1 MHTALGSFSAPTGE
15 WFASTFAAPTECQV
29 SGWQSIS
36 AGRHC
41 LIAAP
46 TGSGKTLAA
55 FLWAIDRVMSEPEPA
70 RAERTRVL
78 YLSPLRALAVDVDKN
93 LRAPLAGI
101 GLAAERL
108 GVDVHMP
115 TVGVRTGDTSAA
127 ERRRLVTRPPD
138 IAITTPESLYLML
151 TSQARETLRWVR
163 WVIVDEIHSVAAT
176 KRGTHLALSLERLCE
191 LTGEPPQRIGLSA
204 TQRPLSEVARFLG
217 GSDPDQPAS
226 RHVEITDAGMT
237 KQLDVEVIV
246 GVSDMGDLAA
256 ASAGAAPNGAVRV
269 DHDDDFAEPVAV
281 APSDTAPKLAVAPSD
296 TAETAAQADPAP
308 SPVAPS
314 DTAASQTHSNS
325 IWPAIHPRLLEL
337 VYAHRSTIIFTN
349 ARRLAERLAT
359 RLNELHL
366 EGLNRAAEAEGTSP
380 PEGVELVRAH
390 HGSLSR
396 EQRLGVEDDLKAG
409 RVRAIVATSSLE
421 LGIDMGAVDLVVQVA
436 SPPSVAAG
444 MQRIGRAGHQVG
456 EPSVGKI
463 FPRHRGDLVEAAV
476 VAQRMGTGEI
486 ESIRFPRQPLDV
498 LAQQVVAM
506 VAVDD
511 WSVPDL
517 LAVIRRSAPYE
528 QLSEEVFSSVLDL
541 LAGRY
546 PSEEFRELRP
556 RIVWDRTTGM
566 LRARQGAGRL
576 AVTNAGTIPDRGLYA
591 VFTTDGS
598 RVGELDE
605 EMVYEARV
613 GETFL
618 LGASTWRIAE
628 ITFDR
633 VVVTPA
639 PGEPGK
645 MPFWHG
651 DGPGRPLEL
660 GRAVGAFIRTIGDE
674 LPADLESHL
683 LQLDAEAERAAV
695 MARRGDVDP
704 AAKSSSETGSGAQ
717 PPRRAAQR
725 LSRTAKPGPER
736 PVSAANKSGKQQA
749 TQREG
754 STVSASSRAAEPT
767 ARLVEQ
773 LQRENCLDRSA
784 AVNVLRYL
792 DAQRAAT
799 GAVPDDRTI
808 VVERFRDEIGDWRI
822 CVLTPFGA
830 RVHAPWGIALQA
842 KLAEQAVGS
851 GDVNGMGGVELLWS
865 DDGIVLRLPDVWSP
879 DEPGSSGSAG
889 NGSAWDSPG
898 TTGAP
903 VLDATD
909 LALDPDEVRDA
920 IVSHLPSTAL
930 FASRFRE
937 VAGRALLLPRRRPG
951 ERVPLWQQRQ
961 RSAGLL
967 EVAAKYPS
975 FPMLLETSRECLQEV
990 FDVPALAEVL
1000 SDIRSRKIRM
1010 VTVDTD
1016 GASPMAQSLLFDW
1029 ISVFMYGGDAPL
1041 AERRAAA
1048 LALDRDLLADLLGAE
1063 ELRELLDA
1071 EVLATLELE
1080 LQRLADGRRARSP
1093 DELADVLN
1101 RVGDLTALE
1110 IAHRCVTEQPV
1121 SSTAEQAGEEAAQSG
1136 EPAVSEAPSSD
1147 ESPSGEGW
1155 LAELMTERRA
1165 VELRVAG
1172 ETRYVAVEDA
1182 ARYRDALGCALPVG
1196 LPAALT
1202 VDVLTPGADPLDE
1215 LVARFASTHVPFEA
1229 DAVAE
1234 RLGIAVVRVT
1244 AALNRLETAK
1254 RVTRGAFRP
1263 DGTSTEWC
1271 DTSVLRT
1278 VRRRS
1283 LARLRRE
1290 VEPVPPEAYARFLA
1304 AWHSIERPR
1313 RGADALAD
1321 AITQLAGAPVAAS
1334 ILETEV
1340 LPARVAR
1347 YSGADLDAL
1356 LASGE
1361 LVWIGAGSLGP
1372 NDGRIRLYW
1381 RDEIATLAP
1390 PTDVEPD
1397 DPVAAALLAHLS
1409 EHGAAFWPDLLAAAH
1424 KATAAGEEQSP
1435 ASDRSPSAD
1444 VPDATPQVGPGP
1456 SDHDPTPPD
1465 AAVGSSRSGGST
1477 VTSGDSSLPDV
1488 AADLTRSDGRPEA
1501 SAPTEPRQSA
1511 DLANL
1516 SERVLAALWDLVW
1529 AGLVTND
1536 TLAPLR
1542 ALGPRRS
1549 SRSKSS
1555 GAGRA
1560 AGARHGARRGR
1571 SGVLTR
1577 SGPARR
1583 PRPGRLRGG
1592 GPPSAAGRWS
1602 LTSLLREPA
1611 PSPTERA
1618 HGGAQALLERHG
1630 IVTRPGVLAEGHP
1643 GGFAAAYGILRALEE
1658 RGSVRRGHF
1667 VEGLGAAQF
1676 ATAAAVERLRDYREH
1691 SSPSHTDRHATPER
1705 PHDRSERS
1713 ADVVVLAAA
1722 DPAQPYG
1729 AALSWPP
1736 SDGRPSRT
1744 AGAHLVLADGTPLV
1758 ALDRG
1763 GRTLHTFEHA
1773 AADLRWIGALRQAL
1787 ADGRLAKVELARID
1801 AGPAAEHPIH
1811 DALIEHG
1818 FAPGYRGPT
1827 LRP

>member
-1 MHTALGSFSAPTGE
+1 MPGRMHPALGAFSAPTAE
-15 WFASTFAAPTECQV
+15 WFASTFAAPTQCQI
-29 SGWQSIS
+29 SGWEAIS
-36 AGRHC
+36 EGRHC

-55 FLWAIDRVMSEPEPA
+55 FLWAIDRVMGEPEPA

-101 GLAAERL
+101 ALAAERV
-108 GVDVHMP
+108 GTEVHAP

-217 GSDPDQPAS
+217 GSDPDQPAA

-246 GVSDMGDLAA
+246 GVPDMGDLAA
-256 ASAGAAPNGAVRV
+256 ASAGATPNGAVRV
-269 DHDDDFAEPVAV
+269 DHDDDFAPPLAV
-281 APSDTAPKLAVAPSD
+281 APSDPAPPLAVAPSD
-296 TAETAAQADPAP
+296 TQTQPAAPAP
-308 SPVAPS
+308 
-314 DTAASQTHSNS
+314 QTHSNS

-366 EGLNRAAEAEGTSP
+366 DGLNRAAEAEGTSP
-380 PEGVELVRAH
+380 PEGAELVRAH

-396 EQRLGVEDDLKAG
+396 EQRLVIEDDLKAG

-421 LGIDMGAVDLVVQVA
+421 LGIDMGAVDLVIQVA

-486 ESIRFPRQPLDV
+486 EAIRYPRQPLDV

-511 WSVPDL
+511 W
-517 LAVIRRSAPYE
+517 AVDDILRVVRRAAPYE

-618 LGASTWRIAE
+618 LGASTWRIVE

-660 GRAVGAFIRTIGDE
+660 GRAVGAFIRTVGDE

-683 LQLDAEAERAAV
+683 MQLDAEAERAAV

-704 AAKSSSETGSGAQ
+704 TT

-749 TQREG
+749 TQRED
-754 STVSASSRAAEPT
+754 SPVRASSRAAEPT

-822 CVLTPFGA
+822 CILTPFGA

-842 KLAEQAVGS
+842 KLAEQAVDSAGALA
-851 GDVNGMGGVELLWS
+851 DGMGGVELLWS

-879 DEPGSSGSAG
+879 DDHDGGAGAAG

-898 TTGAP
+898 AGGGP

-1080 LQRLADGRRARSP
+1080 LQRLADGRRARSA
-1093 DELADVLN
+1093 DELADVLS

-1110 IAHRCVTEQPV
+1110 VMHRCQPSPL
-1121 SSTAEQAGEEAAQSG
+1121 SSAVEQAPDEAARDG
-1136 EPAVSEAPSSD
+1136 ETATSDAPSSD
-1147 ESPSGEGW
+1147 GSPAGSARAPEPVLDVSSGGESAAAGAGNSLLAAASESSPGEGW
-1155 LAELMTERRA
+1155 LAELVAERRA

-1196 LPAALT
+1196 LPAVLT
-1202 VDVLTPGADPLDE
+1202 VDVLAPGTDPLDE

-1229 DAVAE
+1229 EAVAE
-1234 RLGIAVVRVT
+1234 RLGIAVVRVS

-1304 AWHSIERPR
+1304 AWHSIDRPR

-1334 ILETEV
+1334 ILETDV
-1340 LPARVAR
+1340 LPARVSR
-1347 YSGADLDAL
+1347 YSSADLDAL

-1390 PTDVEPD
+1390 PTDAEPD
-1397 DPVAAALLAHLS
+1397 NPVAAAVLAHLS
-1409 EHGAAFWPDLLAAAH
+1409 DHGAAFWPDLLSATHAATTDSGERGDGSESSAE
-1424 KATAAGEEQSP
+1424 TAN
-1435 ASDRSPSAD
+1435 SA
-1444 VPDATPQVGPGP
+1444 PVG
-1456 SDHDPTPPD
+1456 
-1465 AAVGSSRSGGST
+1465 R
-1477 VTSGDSSLPDV
+1477 
-1488 AADLTRSDGRPEA
+1488 A
-1501 SAPTEPRQSA
+1501 SARPA
-1511 DLANL
+1511 DLASL
-1516 SERVLAALWDLVW
+1516 SEQVLAALWDLVW

-1549 SRSKSS
+1549 GRTTSRSS

-1560 AGARHGARRGR
+1560 ASARQGARRGR

-1577 SGPARR
+1577 SGPRR
-1583 PRPGRLRGG
+1583 PRPGRLRSG

-1676 ATAAAVERLRDYREH
+1676 ATAAAVERLRDYRE
-1691 SSPSHTDRHATPER
+1691 SSD
-1705 PHDRSERS
+1705 
-1713 ADVVVLAAA
+1713 DVVVLGAA

-1729 AALSWPP
+1729 AALSWPS

-1744 AGAHLVLADGTPLV
+1744 AGAHVVLADGAPLV

-1773 AADLRWIGALRQAL
+1773 ADDLRWIGALRQAL

-1811 DALIEHG
+1811 DALIENG

-1827 LRP
+1827 LRI

>member
-1 MHTALGSFSAPTGE
+1 MHPALGSFTAPTAE

-29 SGWQSIS
+29 SGWESIS

-55 FLWAIDRVMSEPEPA
+55 FLWAIDRVMSEPESA

-101 GLAAERL
+101 SLAAERL

-191 LTGEPPQRIGLSA
+191 LTGEPSQRIGLSA

-217 GSDPDQPAS
+217 GTDPDQPAS

-246 GVSDMGDLAA
+246 GVSDMCDLAA

-269 DHDDDFAEPVAV
+269 DHDDDFAAPVAVAV
-281 APSDTAPKLAVAPSD
+281 APSDAVVP
-296 TAETAAQADPAP
+296 AAQADPAP
-308 SPVAPS
+308 NEAVPPETAPPETLTQP
-314 DTAASQTHSNS
+314 DARAPQTHSNS
-325 IWPAIHPRLLEL
+325 IWPAIHPRLLQL

-380 PEGVELVRAH
+380 PEGAELVRAH

-396 EQRLGVEDDLKAG
+396 EQRLGIEDDLKAG

-436 SPPSVAAG
+436 SPPSVATG

-486 ESIRFPRQPLDV
+486 ESIRYPRQPLDV

-517 LAVIRRSAPYE
+517 LAVIRRAAPYE

-660 GRAVGAFIRTIGDE
+660 GRAVGAFIRTIGDA

-683 LQLDAEAERAAV
+683 MQLDAEAERAAV
-695 MARRGDVDP
+695 MARRGDVDSASQP
-704 AAKSSSETGSGAQ
+704 SSEASDGVA
-717 PPRRAAQR
+717 PPRRA
-725 LSRTAKPGPER
+725 SK
-736 PVSAANKSGKQQA
+736 
-749 TQREG
+749 
-754 STVSASSRAAEPT
+754 AAEPT
-767 ARLVEQ
+767 AQLVEQ

-822 CVLTPFGA
+822 CILTPFGA

-842 KLAEQAVGS
+842 KLAEHAAGS

-865 DDGIVLRLPDVWSP
+865 DDGIVLRLPDVWLP
-879 DEPGSSGSAG
+879 DEPDSAAG

-898 TTGAP
+898 SSGAP

-1080 LQRLADGRRARSP
+1080 LQRLADGRRARSA
-1093 DELADVLN
+1093 DELADVLS
-1101 RVGDLTALE
+1101 RVGDLTAEELSY
-1110 IAHRCVTEQPV
+1110 RC
-1121 SSTAEQAGEEAAQSG
+1121 
-1136 EPAVSEAPSSD
+1136 EPGAP
-1147 ESPSGEGW
+1147 GEGW
-1155 LAELMTERRA
+1155 LAELLAERRA

-1202 VDVLTPGADPLDE
+1202 VDMLTPGTDPLDE

-1304 AWHSIERPR
+1304 AWHSIDRPR

-1334 ILETEV
+1334 ILETDV

-1347 YSGADLDAL
+1347 YSAADLDAL

-1372 NDGRIRLYW
+1372 NDGRVRLYW
-1381 RDEIATLAP
+1381 RDEIVTLAP
-1390 PTDVEPD
+1390 PTEPEPD
-1397 DPVAAALLAHLS
+1397 NPVSAALLAYLA
-1409 EHGAAFWPDLLAAAH
+1409 EYGAAFWPDLLSAAH
-1424 KATAAGEEQSP
+1424 AATADSGE
-1435 ASDRSPSAD
+1435 
-1444 VPDATPQVGPGP
+1444 
-1456 SDHDPTPPD
+1456 H
-1465 AAVGSSRSGGST
+1465 
-1477 VTSGDSSLPDV
+1477 GDS
-1488 AADLTRSDGRPEA
+1488 AARPAEPADGAPDGRVPA
-1501 SAPTEPRQSA
+1501 RKSAAPARPM

-1542 ALGPRRS
+1542 ALGPRRGG
-1549 SRSKSS
+1549 RSKFS

-1583 PRPGRLRGG
+1583 RPGRLRSG

-1618 HGGAQALLERHG
+1618 HGGAQALLERYG

-1676 ATAAAVERLRDYREH
+1676 ATAAAVERLRDYRE
-1691 SSPSHTDRHATPER
+1691 SSDE
-1705 PHDRSERS
+1705 
-1713 ADVVVLAAA
+1713 VVVLGAA

-1736 SDGRPSRT
+1736 SEGRPSRT
-1744 AGAHLVLADGTPLV
+1744 AGAHVVLADGAPLV

-1773 AADLRWIGALRQAL
+1773 ADDLRWIGALRQAL

-1811 DALIEHG
+1811 ELLLEDG
-1818 FAPGYRGPT
+1818 FTPGYRGPT

>member
-1 MHTALGSFSAPTGE
+1 MHPALGAFSAPTGE
-15 WFASTFAAPTECQV
+15 WFASTFAAPTQCQV
-29 SGWQSIS
+29 SGWEAIS
-36 AGRHC
+36 AGQHC

-101 GLAAERL
+101 ALAAERL
-108 GVDVHMP
+108 GAEMHPP

-217 GSDPDQPAS
+217 GSDPDQPAA

-256 ASAGAAPNGAVRV
+256 ASASAAPNGAVRV
-269 DHDDDFAEPVAV
+269 DHDDDFAAAPQAPTEAKSAETTPAETPTQPDTAV
-281 APSDTAPKLAVAPSD
+281 AP
-296 TAETAAQADPAP
+296 
-308 SPVAPS
+308 
-314 DTAASQTHSNS
+314 QTHSNS
-325 IWPAIHPRLLEL
+325 IWPAIHPRLLQL

-380 PEGVELVRAH
+380 PEGAELVRAH

-396 EQRLGVEDDLKAG
+396 EQRLGIEDDLKAG

-421 LGIDMGAVDLVVQVA
+421 LGIDMGAVDLVIQVA

-486 ESIRFPRQPLDV
+486 ESIRYPRQPLDV
-498 LAQQVVAM
+498 LAQQMVAM

-517 LAVIRRSAPYE
+517 LAVIRRAAPYE

-660 GRAVGAFIRTIGDE
+660 GRAVGAFIRTIGDK

-683 LQLDAEAERAAV
+683 MQLDAETERAAV
-695 MARRGDVDP
+695 AARRGDVDP
-704 AAKSSSETGSGAQ
+704 ASQPSSEKGGLAA
-717 PPRRAAQR
+717 PPRRA
-725 LSRTAKPGPER
+725 SK
-736 PVSAANKSGKQQA
+736 
-749 TQREG
+749 
-754 STVSASSRAAEPT
+754 AAEPT

-822 CVLTPFGA
+822 CILTPFGA

-842 KLAEQAVGS
+842 KLSEQAAGS
-851 GDVNGMGGVELLWS
+851 GAVNGMGGVELLWS

-879 DEPGSSGSAG
+879 DDQASA
-889 NGSAWDSPG
+889 GSAWDSPG
-898 TTGAP
+898 AGGAP

-909 LALDPDEVRDA
+909 LALDPDEVRGA

-1080 LQRLADGRRARSP
+1080 LQRLADGRRARSA
-1093 DELADVLN
+1093 DELADVLS
-1101 RVGDLTALE
+1101 RVGDLTAEE
-1110 IAHRCVTEQPV
+1110 ISYRCVTEQPV
-1121 SSTAEQAGEEAAQSG
+1121 SSPAEQARDEAVQAGES
-1136 EPAVSEAPSSD
+1136 AVSDAPSGD
-1147 ESPSGEGW
+1147 ESSADEGW
-1155 LAELMTERRA
+1155 LAELVAERRA
-1165 VELRVAG
+1165 VELRVAR

-1196 LPAALT
+1196 LPAVLT
-1202 VDVLTPGADPLDE
+1202 VDVLAPGTDPLDE

-1234 RLGIAVVRVT
+1234 RLGIPVVRVT

-1290 VEPVPPEAYARFLA
+1290 VEPVPPEAYARFLT
-1304 AWHSIERPR
+1304 AWHSIDRPR

-1334 ILETEV
+1334 ILETDV

-1347 YSGADLDAL
+1347 YSSADLDAL

-1390 PTDVEPD
+1390 PTDAEPD
-1397 DPVAAALLAHLS
+1397 NPVAAAVLAHLS
-1409 EHGAAFWPDLLAAAH
+1409 EHGAAFWPDLLSAAH
-1424 KATAAGEEQSP
+1424 AATALGEERTP
-1435 ASDRSPSAD
+1435 ASGQPHSAD
-1444 VPDATPQVGPGP
+1444 ESAANRQPAPD
-1456 SDHDPTPPD
+1456 SRDPAPPD
-1465 AAVGSSRSGGST
+1465 AALDPVGTGERSQAETSPDSR
-1477 VTSGDSSLPDV
+1477 
-1488 AADLTRSDGRPEA
+1488 RP
-1501 SAPTEPRQSA
+1501 A
-1511 DLANL
+1511 DLASL
-1516 SERVLAALWDLVW
+1516 SEQVLAALWDLVW

-1542 ALGPRRS
+1542 TFGPRRS
-1549 SRSKSS
+1549 RRSS
-1555 GAGRA
+1555 GRSPNAGRA

-1577 SGPARR
+1577 SGPRR
-1583 PRPGRLRGG
+1583 PRPGRLRSG

-1676 ATAAAVERLRDYREH
+1676 ATATAVERLRDYREG
-1691 SSPSHTDRHATPER
+1691 SD
-1705 PHDRSERS
+1705 
-1713 ADVVVLAAA
+1713 DVVVLGAA

-1744 AGAHLVLADGTPLV
+1744 AGAHVVLADGTPLI

-1773 AADLRWIGALRQAL
+1773 ADDLRWIGALRQAL

-1818 FAPGYRGPT
+1818 FTPGYRGPT
-1827 LRP
+1827 LHP

>member
-1 MHTALGSFSAPTGE
+1 MGE
-15 WFASTFAAPTECQV
+15 
-29 SGWQSIS
+29 
-36 AGRHC
+36 R
-41 LIAAP
+41 
-46 TGSGKTLAA
+46 
-55 FLWAIDRVMSEPEPA
+55 EPA

-101 GLAAERL
+101 SLAAERL

-217 GSDPDQPAS
+217 GSDPERPDS

-237 KQLDVEVIV
+237 KQLEVEVIV

-269 DHDDDFAEPVAV
+269 DHDDDYAPLPAV
-281 APSDTAPKLAVAPSD
+281 APSDTAPLPAVAPSD

-308 SPVAPS
+308 PPVAPS
-314 DTAASQTHSNS
+314 DPAAPQTHSNS

-380 PEGVELVRAH
+380 PEGAELVRAH

-396 EQRLGVEDDLKAG
+396 EQRLGIEDDLKAG

-528 QLSEEVFSSVLDL
+528 QLSEEVFSAVLDL

-683 LQLDAEAERAAV
+683 MQLDAEAERAAV

-704 AAKSSSETGSGAQ
+704 AGKSSSETGGEVA
-717 PPRRAAQR
+717 PPRRA
-725 LSRTAKPGPER
+725 SK
-736 PVSAANKSGKQQA
+736 
-749 TQREG
+749 
-754 STVSASSRAAEPT
+754 AAEPT
-767 ARLVEQ
+767 AQLVEQ

-822 CVLTPFGA
+822 CILTPFGA

-842 KLAEQAVGS
+842 KLAEQAAGS

-879 DEPGSSGSAG
+879 DGQDGSAG

-898 TTGAP
+898 TSGAP

-1080 LQRLADGRRARSP
+1080 LQRLADGRRARSA
-1093 DELADVLN
+1093 DELADVLS

-1121 SSTAEQAGEEAAQSG
+1121 SSTAEQAGEEAAQPG

-1147 ESPSGEGW
+1147 ESPAGEGW

-1278 VRRRS
+1278 ARRRS

-1304 AWHSIERPR
+1304 AWHSIDRPR
-1313 RGADALAD
+1313 RGTDALAD

-1334 ILETEV
+1334 ILETDV

-1347 YSGADLDAL
+1347 YSSADLDAL

-1372 NDGRIRLYW
+1372 NDGRVRLYW

-1397 DPVAAALLAHLS
+1397 NPVAAAVLAHLS
-1409 EHGAAFWPDLLAAAH
+1409 EHGAAFWPDLLSAAH
-1424 KATAAGEEQSP
+1424 AATAHSDGPGDSAAPP
-1435 ASDRSPSAD
+1435 AESAD
-1444 VPDATPQVGPGP
+1444 GAP
-1456 SDHDPTPPD
+1456 
-1465 AAVGSSRSGGST
+1465 
-1477 VTSGDSSLPDV
+1477 
-1488 AADLTRSDGRPEA
+1488 DGRALAQQSAA
-1501 SAPTEPRQSA
+1501 SARPA
-1511 DLANL
+1511 DLASL

-1549 SRSKSS
+1549 RKSTSRSS

-1583 PRPGRLRGG
+1583 RPGRLRSG

-1630 IVTRPGVLAEGHP
+1630 IVTRPGVLAEGHT

-1676 ATAAAVERLRDYREH
+1676 ATAAAVERLRDYRGQQ
-1691 SSPSHTDRHATPER
+1691 PLHTDRHATPEL

-1729 AALSWPP
+1729 AALGWPP

-1744 AGAHLVLADGTPLV
+1744 AGAHVVLADGTPLV

-1763 GRTLHTFEHA
+1763 GRTLHTFVHA
-1773 AADLRWIGALRQAL
+1773 ADDLRWIGALRQAL

-1818 FAPGYRGPT
+1818 FTPGYRGPT
-1827 LRP
+1827 LRT

>member
-1 MHTALGSFSAPTGE
+1 MHPALGSFSAPTSE
-15 WFASTFAAPTECQV
+15 WFGTTFAAPTQCQV
-29 SGWQSIS
+29 SGWETIS
-36 AGRHC
+36 EGQHC

-55 FLWAIDRVMSEPEPA
+55 FLWAIDRVMSEPVPP
-70 RAERTRVL
+70 RPERTRVL

-93 LRAPLAGI
+93 LRAPLQGI
-101 GLAAERL
+101 ALAAERF
-108 GVDVHMP
+108 GTDVHLP

-127 ERRRLVTRPPD
+127 ERRRLISRPPD

-191 LTGEPPQRIGLSA
+191 LTVEPPQRIGLSA

-217 GSDPDQPAS
+217 GNDPDRPAS
-226 RHVEITDAGMT
+226 RHVEITDAGMSS
-237 KQLDVEVIV
+237 QLDVEVIV

-256 ASAGAAPNGAVRV
+256 ASAAGAPNGNVRV
-269 DHDDDFAEPVAV
+269 DHDDDFAAPREV
-281 APSDTAPKLAVAPSD
+281 APSDTAPELAAAPSD
-296 TAETAAQADPAP
+296 TAPELAA
-308 SPVAPS
+308 APS
-314 DTAASQTHSNS
+314 DTAPELAAAPSDTAPTVPGSPAPQTHSNS

-349 ARRLAERLAT
+349 ARRLAERLAS

-366 EGLNRAAEAEGTSP
+366 DGLNRAAQAEGTSP
-380 PEGVELVRAH
+380 PEGEELVRAH

-396 EQRLGVEDDLKAG
+396 EQRLAIEDDLKSG

-421 LGIDMGAVDLVVQVA
+421 LGIDMGAVDLVIQVA

-444 MQRIGRAGHQVG
+444 LQRIGRAGHHVG
-456 EPSVGKI
+456 APSVGKI

-511 WSVPDL
+511 WSVNDL
-517 LAVIRRSAPYE
+517 LGVVRRAAPYE

-660 GRAVGAFIRTIGDE
+660 GRAVGAFIRTVGDQI
-674 LPADLESHL
+674 PADLESHL
-683 LQLDAEAERAAV
+683 MQLDAEAERAAIA
-695 MARRGDVDP
+695 ARRG
-704 AAKSSSETGSGAQ
+704 EGAS
-717 PPRRAAQR
+717 PRQTRGNGTR
-725 LSRTAKPGPER
+725 
-736 PVSAANKSGKQQA
+736 
-749 TQREG
+749 
-754 STVSASSRAAEPT
+754 SSRVAKAAEPT

-792 DAQRAAT
+792 DAQRSAT
-799 GAVPDDRTI
+799 GVLPDDRTI

-822 CVLTPFGA
+822 CILTPFGA

-842 KLAEQAVGS
+842 KFAVGS
-851 GDVNGMGGVELLWS
+851 DVNGSAELLWS

-879 DEPGSSGSAG
+879 DEWNDRGTLD
-889 NGSAWDSPG
+889 NGSAWSSPG
-898 TTGAP
+898 AGGAP

-1080 LQRLADGRRARSP
+1080 LQRLADGRRARDA
-1093 DELADVLN
+1093 DELADVLS
-1101 RVGDLTALE
+1101 RVGDLTATE
-1110 IAHRCVTEQPV
+1110 VAHRCESDPSSPPSAEAVQPMAPAGDQPGGQLPAGGDAAPALA
-1121 SSTAEQAGEEAAQSG
+1121 SAESLSG
-1136 EPAVSEAPSSD
+1136 ER
-1147 ESPSGEGW
+1147 W
-1155 LAELMTERRA
+1155 LAELLAERRA

-1202 VDVLTPGADPLDE
+1202 VDVLPPGTDPLDE
-1215 LVARFASTHVPFEA
+1215 LVARFAATHVPFETESA
-1229 DAVAE
+1229 AQ
-1234 RLGIAVVRVT
+1234 RLGIPLVRVT
-1244 AALNRLETAK
+1244 AALNRLEGAR

-1263 DGTSTEWC
+1263 DGTGTEWC
-1271 DTSVLRT
+1271 DMSVLRT

-1290 VEPVPPEAYARFLA
+1290 VEPVPPEAYARFLS
-1304 AWHSIERPR
+1304 AWHSIDRPR

-1334 ILETEV
+1334 ILEADV
-1340 LPARVAR
+1340 LPARLAR

-1381 RDEIATLAP
+1381 RDEIATLVP
-1390 PTDVEPD
+1390 PPDDEPD
-1397 DPVAAALLAHLS
+1397 DPVAAAVLTHLA
-1409 EHGAAFWPDLLAAAH
+1409 ERGAAFWTDLF
-1424 KATAAGEEQSP
+1424 
-1435 ASDRSPSAD
+1435 
-1444 VPDATPQVGPGP
+1444 
-1456 SDHDPTPPD
+1456 
-1465 AAVGSSRSGGST
+1465 AAVHAA
-1477 VTSGDSSLPDV
+1477 TSGDAP
-1488 AADLTRSDGRPEA
+1488 ADLSG
-1501 SAPTEPRQSA
+1501 
-1511 DLANL
+1511 L

-1536 TLAPLR
+1536 TFAPLR
-1542 ALGPRRS
+1542 ALGPRRG
-1549 SRSKSS
+1549 RAAKAKRP
-1555 GAGRA
+1555 GRRA
-1560 AGARHGARRGR
+1560 AGASRVR

-1577 SGPARR
+1577 SGPGHR
-1583 PRPGRLRGG
+1583 PRPGRLRAG

-1602 LTSLLREPA
+1602 LVSLLREPA

-1618 HGGAQALLERHG
+1618 HGAAQALLERHG

-1676 ATAAAVERLRDYREH
+1676 ATAAAVERLRDHREG
-1691 SSPSHTDRHATPER
+1691 SGDM
-1705 PHDRSERS
+1705 
-1713 ADVVVLAAA
+1713 VVLGAA

-1729 AALSWPP
+1729 AALGWP
-1736 SDGRPSRT
+1736 SSEGRPSRT
-1744 AGAHLVLADGTPLV
+1744 AGGHVVLSDGFPLV
-1758 ALDRG
+1758 MLDRG

-1773 AADLRWIGALRQAL
+1773 TTELRWIDALRDAL
-1787 ADGRLAKVELARID
+1787 ATGRLARVELSRID
-1801 AGPAAEHPIH
+1801 ATPAAEHPMH
-1811 DALIEHG
+1811 DTLIENG
-1818 FAPGYRGPT
+1818 FTPGYRGPT

>member
-1 MHTALGSFSAPTGE
+1 MVPSISDGEASARMHPALGVFSAPTAE
-15 WFASTFAAPTECQV
+15 WFASTFAAPTQCQV
-29 SGWQSIS
+29 SGWESIS

-55 FLWAIDRVMSEPEPA
+55 FLWAIDRVMCEPEPP
-70 RAERTRVL
+70 RSERTRVL

-101 GLAAERL
+101 ALAAERL
-108 GVDVHMP
+108 GAEVHLP

-138 IAITTPESLYLML
+138 ITITTPESLYLML

-163 WVIVDEIHSVAAT
+163 WVIVDEIHAVAAT

-191 LTGEPPQRIGLSA
+191 LTRDTVGAPQRIGLSA

-217 GSDPDQPAS
+217 GNDPCQPAS
-226 RHVEITDAGMT
+226 RHVEITDVGLT

-246 GVSDMGDLAA
+246 GVSDMGDLSA
-256 ASAGAAPNGAVRV
+256 ASAAGAPNGAARV
-269 DHDDDFAEPVAV
+269 DHDDDFA
-281 APSDTAPKLAVAPSD
+281 
-296 TAETAAQADPAP
+296 
-308 SPVAPS
+308 SP
-314 DTAASQTHSNS
+314 QTHSNS
-325 IWPAIHPRLLEL
+325 IWPAIHPRLLQL
-337 VYAHRSTIIFTN
+337 VSAHRSTIIFVN

-366 EGLNRAAEAEGTSP
+366 DGLNRAAEAEGTSP
-380 PEGVELVRAH
+380 PEGAELVRAH

-396 EQRLGVEDDLKAG
+396 EQRLAVEDDLKAG

-421 LGIDMGAVDLVVQVA
+421 LGIDMGAVDLVIQVA

-463 FPRHRGDLVEAAV
+463 LPRHRGDLVEAAV

-517 LAVIRRSAPYE
+517 LAVVRRAAPYE

-556 RIVWDRTTGM
+556 RIVWDRASGM

-660 GRAVGAFIRTIGDE
+660 GRAVGAFIRTVGDE

-683 LQLDAEAERAAV
+683 MQLDA
-695 MARRGDVDP
+695 
-704 AAKSSSETGSGAQ
+704 K
-717 PPRRAAQR
+717 AAQ
-725 LSRTAKPGPER
+725 
-736 PVSAANKSGKQQA
+736 
-749 TQREG
+749 
-754 STVSASSRAAEPT
+754 PT

-773 LQRENCLDRSA
+773 LQRKNCLDRTA

-799 GAVPDDRTI
+799 GALPDDRTI

-822 CVLTPFGA
+822 CILTPFGA

-842 KLAEQAVGS
+842 KLAERAIGGNGS
-851 GDVNGMGGVELLWS
+851 ALGEGASGMGGVELLWS

-879 DEPGSSGSAG
+879 DDWDGQGEAGSGSPWGTPGGGAAGSSSA
-889 NGSAWDSPG
+889 A
-898 TTGAP
+898 

-909 LALDPDEVRDA
+909 LALDPDEVREA

-1010 VTVDTD
+1010 VTVDSD

-1029 ISVFMYGGDAPL
+1029 IAVFMYGGDAPL

-1048 LALDRDLLADLLGAE
+1048 LALDRELLADLLGAE

-1071 EVLATLELE
+1071 EVLAELELE

-1093 DELADVLN
+1093 DELADVLA
-1101 RVGDLTALE
+1101 RVGDLTAEELSY
-1110 IAHRCVTEQPV
+1110 RCEPSDAAPSPHERDAPGPADLDDVAASQAE
-1121 SSTAEQAGEEAAQSG
+1121 TASG
-1136 EPAVSEAPSSD
+1136 ER
-1147 ESPSGEGW
+1147 W
-1155 LAELMTERRA
+1155 LGDLLDERRA
-1165 VELRVAG
+1165 VELRLAG

-1196 LPAALT
+1196 LPAAFMN
-1202 VDVLTPGADPLDE
+1202 DVLTEGADPLDE
-1215 LVARFASTHVPFEA
+1215 LVARFAATHVPFETE
-1229 DAVAE
+1229 AVAQ
-1234 RLGIAVVRVT
+1234 RFGIPPVRVA
-1244 AALNRLETAK
+1244 AALGRLEAAK

-1263 DGTSTEWC
+1263 DGTGTEWC
-1271 DTSVLRT
+1271 DVGVLRA

-1290 VEPVPPEAYARFLA
+1290 VEPVVPEAYARFLC
-1304 AWHSIERPR
+1304 AWHSIDRPR

-1334 ILETEV
+1334 ILEADVFPT
-1340 LPARVAR
+1340 RVAR
-1347 YSGADLDAL
+1347 YSSADLDAL
-1356 LASGE
+1356 LSSGE

-1381 RDEIATLAP
+1381 RDELATLAP
-1390 PTDVEPD
+1390 SLETAPRPTAALPPAADEESAPNAAARD
-1397 DPVAAALLAHLS
+1397 SADTPPADAWGRTDPVEQALLEHLADN
-1409 EHGAAFWPDLLAAAH
+1409 GAAFWPDLLSAAA
-1424 KATAAGEEQSP
+1424 AALARPGAGPEAAGG
-1435 ASDRSPSAD
+1435 ASCVDAD
-1444 VPDATPQVGPGP
+1444 QLV
-1456 SDHDPTPPD
+1456 
-1465 AAVGSSRSGGST
+1465 
-1477 VTSGDSSLPDV
+1477 
-1488 AADLTRSDGRPEA
+1488 A
-1501 SAPTEPRQSA
+1501 SAATSTEFST
-1511 DLANL
+1511 
-1516 SERVLAALWDLVW
+1516 RVLAALWDLVW

-1542 ALGPRRS
+1542 ALGPRRKAQRARGAAG
-1549 SRSKSS
+1549 RSP
-1555 GAGRA
+1555 GAGRTA
-1560 AGARHGARRGR
+1560 VSGRPGARRGR
-1571 SGVLTR
+1571 TGVLTR
-1577 SGPARR
+1577 SAPGRR
-1583 PRPGRLRGG
+1583 PRPGRLRAG

-1602 LTSLLREPA
+1602 LTSLLREPS
-1611 PSPTERA
+1611 PSPAERA
-1618 HGGAQALLERHG
+1618 HGAAQALLERHG
-1630 IVTRPGVLAEGHP
+1630 IVTRTGVLAEGHP

-1667 VEGLGAAQF
+1667 IEGLGAAQF
-1676 ATAAAVERLRDYREH
+1676 ATAAAVERLRDHREG
-1691 SSPSHTDRHATPER
+1691 SG
-1705 PHDRSERS
+1705 
-1713 ADVVVLAAA
+1713 DVVMLGTA

-1729 AALSWPP
+1729 AALRWPP

-1744 AGAHLVLADGTPLV
+1744 AGSHLVLADGVPLV
-1758 ALDRG
+1758 MLDRG

-1773 AADLRWIGALRQAL
+1773 PDDLRWIDALRGGL
-1787 ADGRLAKVELARID
+1787 AAGRLAKVELGRID
-1801 AGPAAEHPIH
+1801 AGPAAEHPLH
-1811 DALIEHG
+1811 DLLIENG

>member
-1 MHTALGSFSAPTGE
+1 MHPALGSFTAPTAE
-15 WFASTFAAPTECQV
+15 WFASTFAAPTECQI

-101 GLAAERL
+101 SLAAERL

-191 LTGEPPQRIGLSA
+191 LTDEPSQRIGLSA

-217 GSDPDQPAS
+217 GTDPDQPAS

-269 DHDDDFAEPVAV
+269 DHDDDYA
-281 APSDTAPKLAVAPSD
+281 APPLAVAPSD
-296 TAETAAQADPAP
+296 TASPAA
-308 SPVAPS
+308 APS
-314 DTAASQTHSNS
+314 DTASPQTHSNS

-380 PEGVELVRAH
+380 PEGAELVRAH

-396 EQRLGVEDDLKAG
+396 EQRLGIEDDLKAG

-456 EPSVGKI
+456 EASVGKI

-517 LAVIRRSAPYE
+517 LAVVRRAAPYE

-660 GRAVGAFIRTIGDE
+660 GRAVGAFIRTIGDA
-674 LPADLESHL
+674 LPTDLESHL
-683 LQLDAEAERAAV
+683 MQLDAEAERAAV
-695 MARRGDVDP
+695 MARRGDVDSASQP
-704 AAKSSSETGSGAQ
+704 SSETAGGAA
-717 PPRRAAQR
+717 PPRRA
-725 LSRTAKPGPER
+725 SK
-736 PVSAANKSGKQQA
+736 
-749 TQREG
+749 
-754 STVSASSRAAEPT
+754 AAEPT

-822 CVLTPFGA
+822 CILTPFGA

-842 KLAEQAVGS
+842 KLAEQAAGS

-879 DEPGSSGSAG
+879 DDQAP

-898 TTGAP
+898 TSGAP

-1080 LQRLADGRRARSP
+1080 LQRLADGRRARSA
-1093 DELADVLN
+1093 DELADVLS

-1110 IAHRCVTEQPV
+1110 VMHRCQPSPL
-1121 SSTAEQAGEEAAQSG
+1121 SSAAEQAPDEAAQAG
-1136 EPAVSEAPSSD
+1136 EPAALDAPSSD
-1147 ESPSGEGW
+1147 ESAAGEGW
-1155 LAELMTERRA
+1155 LAELVAERRA

-1202 VDVLTPGADPLDE
+1202 VDVLTPGTDPLDE

-1234 RLGIAVVRVT
+1234 RLGIAIVRVT

-1304 AWHSIERPR
+1304 AWHSIDRPR

-1334 ILETEV
+1334 ILETDV

-1347 YSGADLDAL
+1347 YSNADLDAL

-1397 DPVAAALLAHLS
+1397 NPVAAAVLAHLA
-1409 EHGAAFWPDLLAAAH
+1409 EHGAAFWPDLLSAAH
-1424 KATAAGEEQSP
+1424 TATADSGEQGDSAAPLAE
-1435 ASDRSPSAD
+1435 SAD
-1444 VPDATPQVGPGP
+1444 G
-1456 SDHDPTPPD
+1456 
-1465 AAVGSSRSGGST
+1465 AV
-1477 VTSGDSSLPDV
+1477 
-1488 AADLTRSDGRPEA
+1488 DGRAPARKSAA
-1501 SAPTEPRQSA
+1501 SARPT

-1549 SRSKSS
+1549 GRSKSSARSS

-1560 AGARHGARRGR
+1560 AGARQGARRGR

-1583 PRPGRLRGG
+1583 PRPGRLRSG

-1676 ATAAAVERLRDYREH
+1676 ATAAAVERLRDYRE
-1691 SSPSHTDRHATPER
+1691 SS
-1705 PHDRSERS
+1705 SE
-1713 ADVVVLAAA
+1713 VVVLGAA

-1736 SDGRPSRT
+1736 SEGRPSRT
-1744 AGAHLVLADGTPLV
+1744 AGAHVVLADGAPLV
-1758 ALDRG
+1758 AMDRG

-1773 AADLRWIGALRQAL
+1773 ADDLRWIDALRQAL

-1818 FAPGYRGPT
+1818 FTPGYRGPT

>member
-1 MHTALGSFSAPTGE
+1 MHPALGAFSAPTGE
-15 WFASTFAAPTECQV
+15 WFASTFAAPTECQA

-36 AGRHC
+36 AGQHC

-55 FLWAIDRVMSEPEPA
+55 FLWAIDRVMSEPEPP

-101 GLAAERL
+101 SLAAERL

-191 LTGEPPQRIGLSA
+191 LTAEPPQRIGLSA

-217 GSDPDQPAS
+217 GSDPEQATS

-269 DHDDDFAEPVAV
+269 DHDDDYAPPLAV
-281 APSDTAPKLAVAPSD
+281 VPSDTAPPPSD
-296 TAETAAQADPAP
+296 TAPPPDVPMAAVSSETPAQPDPAA
-308 SPVAPS
+308 AP
-314 DTAASQTHSNS
+314 QTHSNS

-337 VYAHRSTIIFTN
+337 AYAHRSTIIFTN

-366 EGLNRAAEAEGTSP
+366 DGLNRAAEAEGTSP
-380 PEGVELVRAH
+380 PEGAELVRAH

-396 EQRLGVEDDLKAG
+396 EQRLGIEDDLKAG

-517 LAVIRRSAPYE
+517 LAVIRRAAPYE
-528 QLSEEVFSSVLDL
+528 QLSEEVFGSVLDL

-683 LQLDAEAERAAV
+683 MQLDAEAERAAV
-695 MARRGDVDP
+695 AARRGDVPTPDP
-704 AAKSSSETGSGAQ
+704 S
-717 PPRRAAQR
+717 PPRRA
-725 LSRTAKPGPER
+725 SK
-736 PVSAANKSGKQQA
+736 
-749 TQREG
+749 
-754 STVSASSRAAEPT
+754 AAEPT

-822 CVLTPFGA
+822 CILTPFGA

-842 KLAEQAVGS
+842 KLAEQSAGNGGVLA
-851 GDVNGMGGVELLWS
+851 DGMGGVELLWS

-879 DEPGSSGSAG
+879 DDQAL

-898 TTGAP
+898 AGGAP

-920 IVSHLPSTAL
+920 IVGHLPSTAL

-1080 LQRLADGRRARSP
+1080 LQRMADGRRARSA
-1093 DELADVLN
+1093 DELADVLS
-1101 RVGDLTALE
+1101 RVGDLTAEE
-1110 IAHRCVTEQPV
+1110 ISYRCESGPPV
-1121 SSTAEQAGEEAAQSG
+1121 SS
-1136 EPAVSEAPSSD
+1136 
-1147 ESPSGEGW
+1147 SGEGW
-1155 LAELMTERRA
+1155 LAELLAERRA

-1202 VDVLTPGADPLDE
+1202 VDVLRPGTDPLDE

-1229 DAVAE
+1229 DAVAS
-1234 RLGIAVVRVT
+1234 RLGIAKVRVT
-1244 AALNRLETAK
+1244 AALNRLDAAK

-1304 AWHSIERPR
+1304 AWHSIDRPR

-1334 ILETEV
+1334 ILEADV

-1390 PTDVEPD
+1390 TPD
-1397 DPVAAALLAHLS
+1397 DEPGNPVAAALLAHLA
-1409 EHGAAFWPDLLAAAH
+1409 EQGAAFWPDLLSAAH
-1424 KATAAGEEQSP
+1424 AATARDGGEDGSFGP
-1435 ASDRSPSAD
+1435 PSGSD
-1444 VPDATPQVGPGP
+1444 GG
-1456 SDHDPTPPD
+1456 PPD
-1465 AAVGSSRSGGST
+1465 GTQASRAPAGS
-1477 VTSGDSSLPDV
+1477 
-1488 AADLTRSDGRPEA
+1488 GRP
-1501 SAPTEPRQSA
+1501 A
-1511 DLANL
+1511 DLASL
-1516 SERVLAALWDLVW
+1516 SEQVLTALWDLVW

-1549 SRSKSS
+1549 GKSTGRSS
-1555 GAGRA
+1555 GVGRA

-1583 PRPGRLRGG
+1583 RPGRLRSG

-1602 LTSLLREPA
+1602 LTSLLREPS

-1676 ATAAAVERLRDYREH
+1676 ATAAAVERLRDYREQ
-1691 SSPSHTDRHATPER
+1691 STPYTDRPVELER
-1705 PHDRSERS
+1705 PHDDRQGST
-1713 ADVVVLAAA
+1713 DVVVLAAA

-1729 AALSWPP
+1729 AALGWPS
-1736 SDGRPSRT
+1736 SDGRPSRA
-1744 AGAHLVLADGTPLV
+1744 AGAHVVLADGTPLV

-1773 AADLRWIGALRQAL
+1773 ADDLRWINALRQAL
-1787 ADGRLAKVELARID
+1787 ADGRIAKVELARID

-1811 DALIEHG
+1811 DLLLEHG

-1827 LRP
+1827 LRT

>member
-1 MHTALGSFSAPTGE
+1 MAASAAEGDIAGRLHPALGSFSAPTGA

-36 AGRHC
+36 EGRHC

-55 FLWAIDRVMSEPEPA
+55 FLWAIDRIMSEPEPT

-101 GLAAERL
+101 SLAAERL

-115 TVGVRTGDTSAA
+115 TVGVRTGDTGAA

-176 KRGTHLALSLERLCE
+176 KRGTHLVLSLERLCE

-217 GSDPDQPAS
+217 GTDPEQPAS

-256 ASAGAAPNGAVRV
+256 ASVGAAPNGAVRV
-269 DHDDDFAEPVAV
+269 DHDDDFAAPVAV
-281 APSDTAPKLAVAPSD
+281 APSDTVVP
-296 TAETAAQADPAP
+296 AAQADPAP
-308 SPVAPS
+308 NEAVPPQTAPPETLTQP
-314 DTAASQTHSNS
+314 DATAPQTHSNS

-380 PEGVELVRAH
+380 PEGAELVRAH

-396 EQRLGVEDDLKAG
+396 EQRLGIEDDLKAG

-436 SPPSVAAG
+436 SPPSAAAG

-486 ESIRFPRQPLDV
+486 ESIRYPRQPLDV

-517 LAVIRRSAPYE
+517 LAVIRRAAPYE

-591 VFTTDGS
+591 VFTADGS

-660 GRAVGAFIRTIGDE
+660 GRAVGAFIRTIGDA

-683 LQLDAEAERAAV
+683 MQLDAEAERIAV
-695 MARRGDVDP
+695 MARRGYVEST
-704 AAKSSSETGSGAQ
+704 SS
-717 PPRRAAQR
+717 PRRAGES
-725 LSRTAKPGPER
+725 LSPTATPGSER
-736 PVSAANKSGKQQA
+736 PASQSSRGTEKTGGKQQE

-754 STVSASSRAAEPT
+754 ASVRASSKAAAPT

-822 CVLTPFGA
+822 CILTPFGA

-842 KLAEQAVGS
+842 KFAEHAAGS
-851 GDVNGMGGVELLWS
+851 GEVNGMGGVELLWS

-879 DEPGSSGSAG
+879 DDDGAGAAG

-898 TTGAP
+898 TSDAP
-903 VLDATD
+903 MLDATD

-1080 LQRLADGRRARSP
+1080 LQRLADGRRARSA
-1093 DELADVLN
+1093 DELADVLS
-1101 RVGDLTALE
+1101 RVGDLTAEELSY
-1110 IAHRCVTEQPV
+1110 RC
-1121 SSTAEQAGEEAAQSG
+1121 
-1136 EPAVSEAPSSD
+1136 EPSAP
-1147 ESPSGEGW
+1147 GEGW
-1155 LAELMTERRA
+1155 LAELVAERRA

-1202 VDVLTPGADPLDE
+1202 VDMLTPGTDPLDE

-1234 RLGIAVVRVT
+1234 RLGIAEVRVT

-1290 VEPVPPEAYARFLA
+1290 VEPVPPEAYARFLS
-1304 AWHSIERPR
+1304 AWHSIDRPR

-1334 ILETEV
+1334 ILETDV

-1347 YSGADLDAL
+1347 YSSADLDAL

-1390 PTDVEPD
+1390 PTEPEPD
-1397 DPVAAALLAHLS
+1397 NPVSAALLAHLA
-1409 EHGAAFWPDLLAAAH
+1409 EYGAAFWPDLLSAAH
-1424 KATAAGEEQSP
+1424 AATA
-1435 ASDRSPSAD
+1435 D
-1444 VPDATPQVGPGP
+1444 
-1456 SDHDPTPPD
+1456 
-1465 AAVGSSRSGGST
+1465 SREH
-1477 VTSGDSSLPDV
+1477 GDS
-1488 AADLTRSDGRPEA
+1488 AARPAEPADGAPDGRVPARKPAA
-1501 SAPTEPRQSA
+1501 SARPT

-1536 TLAPLR
+1536 TLVPLR
-1542 ALGPRRS
+1542 ALGLRRGG
-1549 SRSKSS
+1549 RSKSS

-1560 AGARHGARRGR
+1560 TGARHGARRGR

-1577 SGPARR
+1577 SGPRR
-1583 PRPGRLRGG
+1583 PRLGRLRSG

-1602 LTSLLREPA
+1602 LTSLLREPV
-1611 PSPTERA
+1611 PSATERA

-1667 VEGLGAAQF
+1667 VEGLGGAQF
-1676 ATAAAVERLRDYREH
+1676 ATAAAVERLRDYRQH
-1691 SSPSHTDRHATPER
+1691 STPLYTDRPATPER
-1705 PHDRSERS
+1705 PNDRSQT
-1713 ADVVVLAAA
+1713 DVVVLAAA

-1729 AALSWPP
+1729 AALSW
-1736 SDGRPSRT
+1736 SASEGRPSRT
-1744 AGAHLVLADGTPLV
+1744 AGAHVVLADGAPLV

-1773 AADLRWIGALRQAL
+1773 ADDLRWIGALRQAL
-1787 ADGRLAKVELARID
+1787 ADGRLAKVELSRID

-1811 DALIEHG
+1811 DILLEHG
-1818 FAPGYRGPT
+1818 FTPGYRGPT

>member
-1 MHTALGSFSAPTGE
+1 MHPALGAFSAPTAG
-15 WFASTFAAPTECQV
+15 WFASTFAAPTQCQIA
-29 SGWQSIS
+29 GWEAIS

-55 FLWAIDRVMSEPEPA
+55 FLWAIDRVMSEPEPPQ
-70 RAERTRVL
+70 RERTRVL

-101 GLAAERL
+101 SLAAERL
-108 GVDVHMP
+108 GIDVHVP

-191 LTGEPPQRIGLSA
+191 LTGQSPQRIGLSA

-217 GSDPDQPAS
+217 GNDPDKPAS

-256 ASAGAAPNGAVRV
+256 ASARAEPNGGVRV
-269 DHDDDFAEPVAV
+269 DHDDDFA
-281 APSDTAPKLAVAPSD
+281 APSLAPPAAEPTATGAPSQTGASD
-296 TAETAAQADPAP
+296 AAVPADAGPSDPAP
-308 SPVAPS
+308 APE
-314 DTAASQTHSNS
+314 THSNS
-325 IWPAIHPRLLEL
+325 IWPAIHPRLLAL
-337 VYAHRSTIIFTN
+337 IYAHRSTIIFTN

-366 EGLNRAAEAEGTSP
+366 DGLNRAAEAEGTSP
-380 PEGVELVRAH
+380 PEGAELVRAH

-396 EQRLGVEDDLKAG
+396 EQRLTIEDDLKSG

-421 LGIDMGAVDLVVQVA
+421 LGIDMGAVDLVIQVA

-486 ESIRFPRQPLDV
+486 EAIHFPRQPLDV

-511 WSVPDL
+511 WSVEDL
-517 LAVIRRSAPYE
+517 LAVIRRAAPYE
-528 QLSEEVFSSVLDL
+528 QLSEEVFESVLDL

-660 GRAVGAFIRTIGDE
+660 GRAVGAFIRTVGDE

-683 LQLDAEAERAAV
+683 MQLDAEAERAAV
-695 MARRGDVDP
+695 AARRGDEAPARQNDGNGAP
-704 AAKSSSETGSGAQ
+704 STRAAK
-717 PPRRAAQR
+717 
-725 LSRTAKPGPER
+725 
-736 PVSAANKSGKQQA
+736 
-749 TQREG
+749 
-754 STVSASSRAAEPT
+754 AAEPT
-767 ARLVEQ
+767 ARLVER
-773 LQRENCLDRSA
+773 LQRENCLDRAA

-792 DAQRAAT
+792 EAQRIAT
-799 GAVPDDRTI
+799 GVIPDDRTI

-822 CVLTPFGA
+822 CILTPFGA
-830 RVHAPWGIALQA
+830 RVHAPWGIALQS
-842 KLAEQAVGS
+842 KLAERAAEGGGAVA
-851 GDVNGMGGVELLWS
+851 DGMGGVELLWS
-865 DDGIVLRLPDVWSP
+865 DDGIVLRLPDVWLP
-879 DEPGSSGSAG
+879 DGAG
-889 NGSAWDSPG
+889 GAGAAPNGSAWDPPG
-898 TTGAP
+898 GGGAP

-909 LALDPDEVRDA
+909 LALDPDEVREA

-1000 SDIRSRKIRM
+1000 TDIRSRKIRM

-1029 ISVFMYGGDAPL
+1029 IAVFMYGGDAPL

-1048 LALDRDLLADLLGAE
+1048 LALDRDLLSDLLGAE

-1071 EVLATLELE
+1071 EVLAELELE
-1080 LQRLADGRRARSP
+1080 LQRLADGRRARSA
-1093 DELADVLN
+1093 DELADVLA
-1101 RVGDLTALE
+1101 RVGELTAEELSY
-1110 IAHRCVTEQPV
+1110 RCEPEP
-1121 SSTAEQAGEEAAQSG
+1121 SAG
-1136 EPAVSEAPSSD
+1136 D
-1147 ESPSGEGW
+1147 GW
-1155 LAELMTERRA
+1155 LAELLSERRV

-1172 ETRYVAVEDA
+1172 ETRFVAVEDA

-1202 VDVLTPGADPLDE
+1202 VDVLTPGTDPLDE
-1215 LVARFASTHVPFEA
+1215 LVARFAATHIPFEA
-1229 DAVAE
+1229 EAAAL
-1234 RLGIAVVRVT
+1234 RWGIPAVRVT
-1244 AALNRLETAK
+1244 AALSRLETAR

-1271 DTSVLRT
+1271 DTGVLRT

-1290 VEPVPPEAYARFLA
+1290 VEPVEPPAYARFLA
-1304 AWHSIERPR
+1304 AWHSIDRPR

-1334 ILETEV
+1334 ILETDV
-1340 LPARVAR
+1340 LPARLVH
-1347 YSGADLDAL
+1347 YSGADLDGL

-1372 NDGRIRLYW
+1372 NDGRVRLYW
-1381 RDEIATLAP
+1381 RDEVATLAP
-1390 PTDVEPD
+1390 PPDDEPD
-1397 DPVAAALLAHLS
+1397 DPVSAAVLAHLS
-1409 EHGAAFWPDLLAAAH
+1409 EHGAAFWPDLLAAVH
-1424 KATAAGEEQSP
+1424 
-1435 ASDRSPSAD
+1435 
-1444 VPDATPQVGPGP
+1444 
-1456 SDHDPTPPD
+1456 
-1465 AAVGSSRSGGST
+1465 AAVSGEQPADISS
-1477 VTSGDSSLPDV
+1477 
-1488 AADLTRSDGRPEA
+1488 
-1501 SAPTEPRQSA
+1501 
-1511 DLANL
+1511 L

-1542 ALGPRRS
+1542 ALGPRRGAQR
-1549 SRSKSS
+1549 SRSAARRSS
-1555 GAGRA
+1555 GSGRP
-1560 AGARHGARRGR
+1560 GVRRGR

-1577 SGPARR
+1577 SGPAR
-1583 PRPGRLRGG
+1583 PRPGRLRTG

-1618 HGGAQALLERHG
+1618 HGAAQALLERHG

-1667 VEGLGAAQF
+1667 TEGLGAAQF
-1676 ATAAAVERLRDYREH
+1676 ATAAAVERLRDYREG
-1691 SSPSHTDRHATPER
+1691 SG
-1705 PHDRSERS
+1705 
-1713 ADVVVLAAA
+1713 DVVLLAAA

-1729 AALSWPP
+1729 AALAWPP

-1744 AGAHLVLADGTPLV
+1744 AGGHVVLADGTPLV
-1758 ALDRG
+1758 MLDRG

-1773 AADLRWIGALRQAL
+1773 AADLRWIDALRDGL
-1787 ADGRLAKVELARID
+1787 AAGRLAKVELGRID
-1801 AGPAAEHPIH
+1801 GTDAAEHPIH
-1811 DALIEHG
+1811 DLLTENG
-1818 FAPGYRGPT
+1818 FTPGYRGPT
-1827 LRP
+1827 LRS

>member
-1 MHTALGSFSAPTGE
+1 M
-15 WFASTFAAPTECQV
+15 
-29 SGWQSIS
+29 
-36 AGRHC
+36 
-41 LIAAP
+41 
-46 TGSGKTLAA
+46 
-55 FLWAIDRVMSEPEPA
+55 
-70 RAERTRVL
+70 
-78 YLSPLRALAVDVDKN
+78 DKN

-101 GLAAERL
+101 GIAAERL
-108 GVDVHMP
+108 GTAVHLP

-191 LTGEPPQRIGLSA
+191 LTATKGGSPQRIGLSA

-217 GSDPDQPAS
+217 GNCPDQPSS

-256 ASAGAAPNGAVRV
+256 ASAGAAPNSTVGV
-269 DHDDDFAEPVAV
+269 DHDDDFALESPPSALRDET
-281 APSDTAPKLAVAPSD
+281 ASSDTAPSDAAPLQ
-296 TAETAAQADPAP
+296 TAPAP
-308 SPVAPS
+308 E
-314 DTAASQTHSNS
+314 THSNS

-349 ARRLAERLAT
+349 ARRLAERLAS

-366 EGLNRAAEAEGTSP
+366 DGLNRAAEAEGTSP
-380 PEGVELVRAH
+380 PEGAELVRAH

-396 EQRLGVEDDLKAG
+396 EQRLGIEDDLKAG

-421 LGIDMGAVDLVVQVA
+421 LGIDMGAVDLVIQVA

-486 ESIRFPRQPLDV
+486 EQIRYPRQPLDV

-511 WSVPDL
+511 WSVPDM
-517 LAVIRRSAPYE
+517 LAVLRRAAPYE

-660 GRAVGAFIRTIGDE
+660 GRAVGAFIRTVGEE

-683 LQLDAEAERAAV
+683 MQLDAQAERAGVA
-695 MARRGDVDP
+695 ARRGDQP
-704 AAKSSSETGSGAQ
+704 SPGNGAR
-717 PPRRAAQR
+717 PSRAA
-725 LSRTAKPGPER
+725 
-736 PVSAANKSGKQQA
+736 
-749 TQREG
+749 
-754 STVSASSRAAEPT
+754 SRAAEPT
-767 ARLVEQ
+767 ARLVER
-773 LQRENCLDRSA
+773 LQHDNCLDRAA

-792 DAQRAAT
+792 EAQRAAT
-799 GAVPDDRTI
+799 GVVPDDRTI

-822 CVLTPFGA
+822 CILTPFGA

-842 KLAEQAVGS
+842 KLAERSDATGAALAD
-851 GDVNGMGGVELLWS
+851 GTGGVELLWS

-879 DEPGSSGSAG
+879 DELDGQGTADG
-889 NGSAWDSPG
+889 GSAWSSPG
-898 TTGAP
+898 AGGAP

-909 LALDPDEVRDA
+909 LALDPDDVREA

-990 FDVPALAEVL
+990 FDVPALSEVL

-1093 DELADVLN
+1093 DELADVLS

-1110 IAHRCVTEQPV
+1110 IAHRCEADPSQNA
-1121 SSTAEQAGEEAAQSG
+1121 TAESVQPPAPHGAGPAEAAGEEAVAALGPHG
-1136 EPAVSEAPSSD
+1136 EGPAEAAGSEAATVRAPV
-1147 ESPSGEGW
+1147 GELSAERW
-1155 LAELMTERRA
+1155 LAELLAQRRA

-1182 ARYRDALGCALPVG
+1182 ARYRDALGSALPVG
-1196 LPAALT
+1196 LPAAFMS
-1202 VDVLTPGADPLDE
+1202 DVLTEGTDPLDE
-1215 LVARFASTHVPFEA
+1215 LVARFAATHVPFEA
-1229 DAVAE
+1229 ASAAQ
-1234 RLGIAVVRVT
+1234 RLGIGEPRVT
-1244 AALNRLETAK
+1244 ASLNRLETAR

-1283 LARLRRE
+1283 LARLRHE
-1290 VEPVPPEAYARFLA
+1290 VEPVPPEAYARFVA
-1304 AWHSIERPR
+1304 AWHSVDRPR

-1334 ILETEV
+1334 ILEADV
-1340 LPARVAR
+1340 LPARAAH

-1372 NDGRIRLYW
+1372 NDGRVRLYW
-1381 RDEIATLAP
+1381 RDEVATLAP
-1390 PTDVEPD
+1390 PPDDEPD
-1397 DPVAAALLAHLS
+1397 DPVAAAILGHLG
-1409 EHGAAFWPDLLAAAH
+1409 ERGAAFWPDLLNAAASGLREH
-1424 KATAAGEEQSP
+1424 NLEGPHAQQSPLGKGAEASGVRGHDAAGLPSAP
-1435 ASDRSPSAD
+1435 SPSL
-1444 VPDATPQVGPGP
+1444 AT
-1456 SDHDPTPPD
+1456 
-1465 AAVGSSRSGGST
+1465 ST
-1477 VTSGDSSLPDV
+1477 DF
-1488 AADLTRSDGRPEA
+1488 
-1501 SAPTEPRQSA
+1501 SA
-1511 DLANL
+1511 
-1516 SERVLAALWDLVW
+1516 RVLASLWDLVW

-1536 TLAPLR
+1536 TFAPLR
-1542 ALGPRRS
+1542 TLGPRRAARR
-1549 SRSKSS
+1549 SRSAASRSS

-1560 AGARHGARRGR
+1560 AGSGRQGARRGR
-1571 SGVLTR
+1571 AGVLTR
-1577 SGPARR
+1577 SGPGRR
-1583 PRPGRLRGG
+1583 PRPGRLRSG
-1592 GPPSAAGRWS
+1592 GPPNAAGRWS

-1611 PSPTERA
+1611 PSATERA
-1618 HGGAQALLERHG
+1618 HGSAQALLERHG

-1676 ATAAAVERLRDYREH
+1676 ATAAAVERLRDHREG
-1691 SSPSHTDRHATPER
+1691 AG
-1705 PHDRSERS
+1705 
-1713 ADVVVLAAA
+1713 DVVVLGAA

-1744 AGAHLVLADGTPLV
+1744 AGGHVVLADGVPLV
-1758 ALDRG
+1758 MADRG

-1773 AADLRWIGALRQAL
+1773 ATDLRWIDALRQAL
-1787 ADGRLAKVELARID
+1787 AEGRLAKVELARID
-1801 AGPAAEHPIH
+1801 ATPAAEHPIH
-1811 DALIEHG
+1811 DTLTENG
-1818 FAPGYRGPT
+1818 FTPGYRGPT

>member
-1 MHTALGSFSAPTGE
+1 M
-15 WFASTFAAPTECQV
+15 
-29 SGWQSIS
+29 
-36 AGRHC
+36 
-41 LIAAP
+41 
-46 TGSGKTLAA
+46 
-55 FLWAIDRVMSEPEPA
+55 
-70 RAERTRVL
+70 
-78 YLSPLRALAVDVDKN
+78 
-93 LRAPLAGI
+93 
-101 GLAAERL
+101 
-108 GVDVHMP
+108 
-115 TVGVRTGDTSAA
+115 
-127 ERRRLVTRPPD
+127 
-138 IAITTPESLYLML
+138 
-151 TSQARETLRWVR
+151 
-163 WVIVDEIHSVAAT
+163 
-176 KRGTHLALSLERLCE
+176 
-191 LTGEPPQRIGLSA
+191 
-204 TQRPLSEVARFLG
+204 
-217 GSDPDQPAS
+217 
-226 RHVEITDAGMT
+226 
-237 KQLDVEVIV
+237 
-246 GVSDMGDLAA
+246 
-256 ASAGAAPNGAVRV
+256 
-269 DHDDDFAEPVAV
+269 
-281 APSDTAPKLAVAPSD
+281 
-296 TAETAAQADPAP
+296 
-308 SPVAPS
+308 
-314 DTAASQTHSNS
+314 
-325 IWPAIHPRLLEL
+325 
-337 VYAHRSTIIFTN
+337 
-349 ARRLAERLAT
+349 
-359 RLNELHL
+359 
-366 EGLNRAAEAEGTSP
+366 
-380 PEGVELVRAH
+380 RAH

-396 EQRLGVEDDLKAG
+396 EQRLSIEDDLKSG

-421 LGIDMGAVDLVVQVA
+421 LGIDMGAVDLVIQVA

-486 ESIRFPRQPLDV
+486 EAIHFPRQPLDV

-511 WSVPDL
+511 WSVADV
-517 LAVIRRSAPYE
+517 LAVIRRAAPYE

-618 LGASTWRIAE
+618 LGSVDVAYRRDHV
-628 ITFDR
+628 DR

-683 LQLDAEAERAAV
+683 MQLDAEAERAAV
-695 MARRGDVDP
+695 AARRGDVDP
-704 AAKSSSETGSGAQ
+704 ADPS
-717 PPRRAAQR
+717 PPRRASKAAQ
-725 LSRTAKPGPER
+725 
-736 PVSAANKSGKQQA
+736 
-749 TQREG
+749 
-754 STVSASSRAAEPT
+754 PT

-773 LQRENCLDRSA
+773 LQRQNCLDRSA

-799 GAVPDDRTI
+799 GALPDDRTI

-822 CVLTPFGA
+822 CILTPFGA

-842 KLAEQAVGS
+842 KFAQQGAGDGSAVA
-851 GDVNGMGGVELLWS
+851 DGMGGVELLWS

-879 DEPGSSGSAG
+879 DDHDGAAA
-889 NGSAWDSPG
+889 NGSAQDSWSTGSPG
-898 TTGAP
+898 ASGAP

-909 LALDPDEVRDA
+909 LALDPDEVRES

-1071 EVLATLELE
+1071 EVLTELELE
-1080 LQRLADGRRARSP
+1080 LQRLADGRRARSA
-1093 DELADVLN
+1093 DELADVLA
-1101 RVGDLTALE
+1101 RVGDLTAEELSY
-1110 IAHRCVTEQPV
+1110 RCE
-1121 SSTAEQAGEEAAQSG
+1121 
-1136 EPAVSEAPSSD
+1136 
-1147 ESPSGEGW
+1147 PSGPGEDW
-1155 LAELMTERRA
+1155 LAELLAERRA
-1165 VELRVAG
+1165 VELRIAG
-1172 ETRYVAVEDA
+1172 EVRYVAVEDA

-1196 LPAALT
+1196 LPAAFMSDALAA
-1202 VDVLTPGADPLDE
+1202 GADPMDE
-1215 LVARFASTHVPFEA
+1215 LVARFAATHIPFEA
-1229 DAVAE
+1229 EAAAL
-1234 RLGIAVVRVT
+1234 RWGIPAVRVT
-1244 AALNRLETAK
+1244 AALSRLETAK

-1271 DTSVLRT
+1271 DTAVLRT

-1290 VEPVPPEAYARFLA
+1290 VEPVPPEAYARFVA
-1304 AWHSIERPR
+1304 AWHSIDRPR

-1334 ILETEV
+1334 ILEADV

-1347 YSGADLDAL
+1347 YSGADLDGL

-1372 NDGRIRLYW
+1372 NDGRVRLYW
-1381 RDEIATLAP
+1381 RDEVATLAP
-1390 PTDVEPD
+1390 PPADEPD
-1397 DPVAAALLAHLS
+1397 DPVSAAVLAHLS
-1409 EHGAAFWPDLLAAAH
+1409 EHGAAFWGDLLSAAH
-1424 KATAAGEEQSP
+1424 AATA
-1435 ASDRSPSAD
+1435 
-1444 VPDATPQVGPGP
+1444 
-1456 SDHDPTPPD
+1456 
-1465 AAVGSSRSGGST
+1465 
-1477 VTSGDSSLPDV
+1477 GDE
-1488 AADLTRSDGRPEA
+1488 AADISG
-1501 SAPTEPRQSA
+1501 
-1511 DLANL
+1511 L
-1516 SERVLAALWDLVW
+1516 SERVLAELWDLVW

-1542 ALGPRRS
+1542 ALGPRRGAQR
-1549 SRSKSS
+1549 SRSTARRSS
-1555 GAGRA
+1555 GSGRQ
-1560 AGARHGARRGR
+1560 GARRGR

-1583 PRPGRLRGG
+1583 RPGRLRSG

-1676 ATAAAVERLRDYREH
+1676 ATAAAVERLRDYREG
-1691 SSPSHTDRHATPER
+1691 SDE
-1705 PHDRSERS
+1705 
-1713 ADVVVLAAA
+1713 VVVLGAA

-1729 AALSWPP
+1729 AALAWPP

-1744 AGAHLVLADGTPLV
+1744 AGAHVVVAGGAPLV

-1763 GRTLHTFEHA
+1763 GRTLHTFEQA
-1773 AADLRWIGALRQAL
+1773 ADDLRWIDALRQAL
-1787 ADGRLAKVELARID
+1787 ADGRLARVELARID

-1811 DALIEHG
+1811 DTLIEHG
-1818 FAPGYRGPT
+1818 FTPGYRGPT
-1827 LRP
+1827 LRT

>member
-1 MHTALGSFSAPTGE
+1 MHPALGSFSAPTSE
-15 WFASTFAAPTECQV
+15 WFGTTFAAPTQCQV
-29 SGWQSIS
+29 SGWETI
-36 AGRHC
+36 AEGRHC

-55 FLWAIDRVMSEPEPA
+55 FLWAIDRVMSEPEPP

-78 YLSPLRALAVDVDKN
+78 YLSPLRALAVDIDKN

-108 GVDVHMP
+108 GTDMHTP

-127 ERRRLVTRPPD
+127 ERRRLITRPPD

-191 LTGEPPQRIGLSA
+191 LTVEQPQRIGLSA

-217 GSDPDQPAS
+217 GNDPDQPAS
-226 RHVEITDAGMT
+226 RHVVITDAGMSS
-237 KQLDVEVIV
+237 QLDVEVIV

-256 ASAGAAPNGAVRV
+256 ASVAGAPNGNVRV
-269 DHDDDFAEPVAV
+269 DHDDDCAASSSTGPSLAPP
-281 APSDTAPKLAVAPSD
+281 ASDTAPSDAAPSLAPTPSDTAPSDASGAAP
-296 TAETAAQADPAP
+296 
-308 SPVAPS
+308 
-314 DTAASQTHSNS
+314 QTHSNS

-349 ARRLAERLAT
+349 ARRLAERLAS

-366 EGLNRAAEAEGTSP
+366 DGLNRAAEAEGTSP
-380 PEGVELVRAH
+380 PEGAELVRAH

-396 EQRLGVEDDLKAG
+396 EQRLGIEDDLKAG

-421 LGIDMGAVDLVVQVA
+421 LGIDMGAVDLVIQVA

-456 EPSVGKI
+456 APSVGKI

-511 WSVPDL
+511 WSVDDL
-517 LAVIRRSAPYE
+517 LGVVRRAAPYE

-576 AVTNAGTIPDRGLYA
+576 AVTNGGTIPDRGLYA

-660 GRAVGAFIRTIGDE
+660 GRAVGAFIRSVGDQLPDPLPLDFATDSSDDAVTGLIG
-674 LPADLESHL
+674 
-683 LQLDAEAERAAV
+683 R
-695 MARRGDVDP
+695 
-704 AAKSSSETGSGAQ
+704 
-717 PPRRAAQR
+717 
-725 LSRTAKPGPER
+725 
-736 PVSAANKSGKQQA
+736 
-749 TQREG
+749 
-754 STVSASSRAAEPT
+754 
-767 ARLVEQ
+767 
-773 LQRENCLDRSA
+773 LQREHCLDRTA
-784 AVNVLRYL
+784 AENILRYL
-792 DAQRAAT
+792 DAQRTAT
-799 GAVPDDRTI
+799 GVVPDDRTI

-822 CVLTPFGA
+822 CILTPFGA

-842 KLAEQAVGS
+842 KLAEGAAQHGE
-851 GDVNGMGGVELLWS
+851 GPVELLWS
-865 DDGIVLRLPDVWSP
+865 DDGIVLRLGDVWSP
-879 DEPGSSGSAG
+879 DDEAGSQSGPG
-889 NGSAWDSPG
+889 
-898 TTGAP
+898 
-903 VLDATD
+903 LDAPD
-909 LALDPDEVRDA
+909 LALDPDEVREA
-920 IVSHLPSTAL
+920 IVNHLPSTAL

-1000 SDIRSRKIRM
+1000 GDIKSRKIRM

-1016 GASPMAQSLLFDW
+1016 RASPMAQSLLFDW

-1080 LQRLADGRRARSP
+1080 LQRLADGRRARDA
-1093 DELADVLN
+1093 DELADVLS
-1101 RVGDLTALE
+1101 RVGDLTTLE
-1110 IAHRCVTEQPV
+1110 ITHRC
-1121 SSTAEQAGEEAAQSG
+1121 
-1136 EPAVSEAPSSD
+1136 EPD
-1147 ESPSGEGW
+1147 PSGSPPGERW
-1155 LAELMTERRA
+1155 LGELVAERRA
-1165 VELRVAG
+1165 VEVRIAD

-1182 ARYRDALGCALPVG
+1182 SRCRDALGCALPVG
-1196 LPAALT
+1196 LPAAFT
-1202 VDVLTPGADPLDE
+1202 VDAYQGTDPLDE
-1215 LVARFASTHVPFEA
+1215 LVARFAATHVPFEVESA
-1229 DAVAE
+1229 AQ
-1234 RLGIAVVRVT
+1234 RLGIPVVRVT
-1244 AALNRLETAK
+1244 AALNRLEAAR

-1263 DGTSTEWC
+1263 DGTGTEWC
-1271 DTSVLRT
+1271 DMTVLRT

-1290 VEPVPPEAYARFLA
+1290 VEPVPPEAYARFLS
-1304 AWHSIERPR
+1304 AWHSIDRPR

-1334 ILETEV
+1334 ILEADV
-1340 LPARVAR
+1340 LPVRLAR

-1372 NDGRIRLYW
+1372 NDGRVRLYW

-1390 PTDVEPD
+1390 PPDDEPD
-1397 DPVAAALLAHLS
+1397 GPVAASVLSHLG
-1409 EHGAAFWPDLLAAAH
+1409 ERGAAFWTDLFAAAH
-1424 KATAAGEEQSP
+1424 AAT
-1435 ASDRSPSAD
+1435 SD
-1444 VPDATPQVGPGP
+1444 DAP
-1456 SDHDPTPPD
+1456 
-1465 AAVGSSRSGGST
+1465 
-1477 VTSGDSSLPDV
+1477 
-1488 AADLTRSDGRPEA
+1488 ADLSG
-1501 SAPTEPRQSA
+1501 Q
-1511 DLANL
+1511 

-1536 TLAPLR
+1536 TFAPLR
-1542 ALGPRRS
+1542 ALGPRR
-1549 SRSKSS
+1549 
-1555 GAGRA
+1555 GRA
-1560 AGARHGARRGR
+1560 AKAKRPGRRAASASRGR

-1577 SGPARR
+1577 SGPGHR
-1583 PRPGRLRGG
+1583 PRPGRLRAG

-1602 LTSLLREPA
+1602 LVSLLREPA

-1618 HGGAQALLERHG
+1618 HGAAQALLERHG
-1630 IVTRPGVLAEGHP
+1630 IVTRPGVLADGHP

-1676 ATAAAVERLRDYREH
+1676 ATAAAVERLRDHREG
-1691 SSPSHTDRHATPER
+1691 SD
-1705 PHDRSERS
+1705 DI
-1713 ADVVVLAAA
+1713 VVLGAA

-1729 AALSWPP
+1729 AALGWPS

-1744 AGAHLVLADGTPLV
+1744 AGGHVVLSDGFPLV
-1758 ALDRG
+1758 MLDRG

-1773 AADLRWIGALRQAL
+1773 NTDLRWIDALRNAL
-1787 ADGRLAKVELARID
+1787 ANGRLTRVELARID
-1801 AGPAAEHPIH
+1801 AAPAAEHPMH
-1811 DALIEHG
+1811 DTLTANG
-1818 FAPGYRGPT
+1818 FTPGYRGPT

>member
-1 MHTALGSFSAPTGE
+1 M
-15 WFASTFAAPTECQV
+15 
-29 SGWQSIS
+29 SGWETIS
-36 AGRHC
+36 QGQHC

-55 FLWAIDRVMSEPEPA
+55 FLWAIDRVMSEPEPP
-70 RAERTRVL
+70 RGERTRVL
-78 YLSPLRALAVDVDKN
+78 YLSPLRALAVDIDKN
-93 LRAPLAGI
+93 LRAPLTGI

-108 GVDVHMP
+108 GADVHMP

-191 LTGEPPQRIGLSA
+191 LTATKGGSPQRIGLSA

-217 GSDPDQPAS
+217 GNDPDQPAS

-237 KQLDVEVIV
+237 KQLEVEVIV

-256 ASAGAAPNGAVRV
+256 ASAGAAPNGTVRV
-269 DHDDDFAEPVAV
+269 DHDDDFALESPPPTLRDETAPSGTVPSDTV
-281 APSDTAPKLAVAPSD
+281 PSDTALGTVPSD
-296 TAETAAQADPAP
+296 EASPQPAP
-308 SPVAPS
+308 APE
-314 DTAASQTHSNS
+314 THSNS

-349 ARRLAERLAT
+349 ARRLAERLAS

-366 EGLNRAAEAEGTSP
+366 DGLNRAAEAEGTSP
-380 PEGVELVRAH
+380 PEGAELVRAH

-396 EQRLGVEDDLKAG
+396 EQRLGIEDDLKAG

-421 LGIDMGAVDLVVQVA
+421 LGIDMGAVDLVIQVA

-476 VAQRMGTGEI
+476 VAQRMVTGEI

-511 WSVPDL
+511 WSVPEM
-517 LAVIRRSAPYE
+517 LAVLRRAAPYE

-674 LPADLESHL
+674 IPADLESHL
-683 LQLDAEAERAAV
+683 MQLDAEAERAAV
-695 MARRGDVDP
+695 AARRGDQTSP
-704 AAKSSSETGSGAQ
+704 GNGAR
-717 PPRRAAQR
+717 PSRAA
-725 LSRTAKPGPER
+725 SK
-736 PVSAANKSGKQQA
+736 
-749 TQREG
+749 
-754 STVSASSRAAEPT
+754 AAEPT
-767 ARLVEQ
+767 ARLVER
-773 LQRENCLDRSA
+773 LQQENCLDRSA

-792 DAQRAAT
+792 EAQRAAT
-799 GAVPDDRTI
+799 GVVPDDRTI

-822 CVLTPFGA
+822 CILTPFGA

-842 KLAEQAVGS
+842 KLAEQAAGS
-851 GDVNGMGGVELLWS
+851 AGALADGMGGVELLWS

-879 DEPGSSGSAG
+879 DDLDGQGTG
-889 NGSAWDSPG
+889 DNGSAWSSPG
-898 TTGAP
+898 AGAAP

-909 LALDPDEVRDA
+909 LALDPDEVREA

-990 FDVPALAEVL
+990 FDVPALSEVL
-1000 SDIRSRKIRM
+1000 SDIRSGKIRM

-1093 DELADVLN
+1093 DELADVLS
-1101 RVGDLTALE
+1101 RVGDLTAEELSYRCE
-1110 IAHRCVTEQPV
+1110 PGALLPSPHEHDAAEPVESAHAAAAAAVSVWHSSSGGQGSAGPPDIDETQPV
-1121 SSTAEQAGEEAAQSG
+1121 
-1136 EPAVSEAPSSD
+1136 PSPD
-1147 ESPSGEGW
+1147 ALSGEGW
-1155 LAELMTERRA
+1155 LADLLMQRRA
-1165 VELRVAG
+1165 VELRIAG

-1202 VDVLTPGADPLDE
+1202 VDVLPPGTDPLDE
-1215 LVARFASTHVPFEA
+1215 LVARFAATHVPFEA
-1229 DAVAE
+1229 E
-1234 RLGIAVVRVT
+1234 SISRRLGIGEPRVT
-1244 AALNRLETAK
+1244 ASLNRLETAR

-1263 DGTSTEWC
+1263 DGTGTEWC

-1283 LARLRRE
+1283 LARLRHE
-1290 VEPVPPEAYARFLA
+1290 VEPVPPEAYARFVA
-1304 AWHSIERPR
+1304 AWHSVDRPR

-1334 ILETEV
+1334 ILEADV

-1347 YSGADLDAL
+1347 YSGTDLDAL

-1372 NDGRIRLYW
+1372 NDGRVRLYW

-1390 PTDVEPD
+1390 PPDDEPD
-1397 DPVAAALLAHLS
+1397 DPVTAALLGHLA
-1409 EHGAAFWPDLLAAAH
+1409 ERGAAFWPDLLNAAAS
-1424 KATAAGEEQSP
+1424 GLR
-1435 ASDRSPSAD
+1435 DD
-1444 VPDATPQVGPGP
+1444 
-1456 SDHDPTPPD
+1456 DP
-1465 AAVGSSRSGGST
+1465 VGSSSPPQASPATST
-1477 VTSGDSSLPDV
+1477 DF
-1488 AADLTRSDGRPEA
+1488 
-1501 SAPTEPRQSA
+1501 SA
-1511 DLANL
+1511 
-1516 SERVLAALWDLVW
+1516 RVLAALWDLVW

-1536 TLAPLR
+1536 TFAPLR
-1542 ALGPRRS
+1542 TLGPRRS
-1549 SRSKSS
+1549 ARRSRSAASRSS
-1555 GAGRA
+1555 GADRA
-1560 AGARHGARRGR
+1560 AGSGRQGARRGR
-1571 SGVLTR
+1571 AGVLTR
-1577 SGPARR
+1577 SGPGRR
-1583 PRPGRLRGG
+1583 PRPGRLRSG

-1618 HGGAQALLERHG
+1618 HGSAQALLERHG

-1676 ATAAAVERLRDYREH
+1676 ATAAAVERLRDHREG
-1691 SSPSHTDRHATPER
+1691 AG
-1705 PHDRSERS
+1705 
-1713 ADVVVLAAA
+1713 DVLMLGAA

-1736 SDGRPSRT
+1736 SGGRPSRT
-1744 AGAHLVLADGTPLV
+1744 AGGHVVLADGVPLV
-1758 ALDRG
+1758 MADRV
-1763 GRTLHTFEHA
+1763 
-1773 AADLRWIGALRQAL
+1773 ADPATPPPTCAGSTPS
-1787 ADGRLAKVELARID
+1787 RLAEPRSNWPDFTTPSASPPRARC
-1801 AGPAAEHPIH
+1801 AVGP
-1811 DALIEHG
+1811 G
-1818 FAPGYRGPT
+1818 
-1827 LRP
+1827 

>member
-1 MHTALGSFSAPTGE
+1 MPTGLDDITARETFAAMHPALAGFSAPTAA

-29 SGWQSIS
+29 SGWQAIS
-36 AGRHC
+36 AGHHC

-55 FLWAIDRVMSEPEPA
+55 FLWAIDRVMCEPEPP

-101 GLAAERL
+101 ALAAERL
-108 GVDVHMP
+108 GVDVHLP

-127 ERRRLVTRPPD
+127 ERRRLVARPPD

-191 LTGEPPQRIGLSA
+191 LTARGTPNRAPQRIGLSA

-217 GSDPDQPAS
+217 GNDPARPSS
-226 RHVEITDAGMT
+226 RHVEIADAGTT
-237 KQLDVEVIV
+237 KQLDVEIIV
-246 GVSDMGDLAA
+246 GVSDMGDLA
-256 ASAGAAPNGAVRV
+256 SAGTVPSGAGAGPEAARRV
-269 DHDDDFAEPVAV
+269 DVDDDFAPPA
-281 APSDTAPKLAVAPSD
+281 TH
-296 TAETAAQADPAP
+296 ADEQPE
-308 SPVAPS
+308 
-314 DTAASQTHSNS
+314 THSNS
-325 IWPAIHPRLLEL
+325 IWPAIHPRLLAL
-337 VYAHRSTIIFTN
+337 IYAHRSTIVFVN
-349 ARRLAERLAT
+349 ARRLAERLAA
-359 RLNELHL
+359 RLNELHFD
-366 EGLNRAAEAEGTSP
+366 GLNRAAEAQGTSP
-380 PEGVELVRAH
+380 SEGALVLAH

-396 EQRLGVEDDLKAG
+396 EQRLSIEDDLKAG

-421 LGIDMGAVDLVVQVA
+421 LGIDMGAVDLVIQVA

-476 VAQRMGTGEI
+476 VAQRMGSGEI
-486 ESIRFPRQPLDV
+486 ESIRYPRQPLDV
-498 LAQQVVAM
+498 LAQQIVAM

-511 WSVPDL
+511 WTVENL
-517 LAVIRRSAPYE
+517 LGVVRRAAPYE
-528 QLSEEVFSSVLDL
+528 QLSEEVFCSVLDL

-556 RIVWDRTTGM
+556 RIVWDRSTGT

-660 GRAVGAFIRTIGDE
+660 GRAVGQFVRTTSDE
-674 LPADLESHL
+674 LPADLEAHL
-683 LQLDAEAERAAV
+683 MQLDAAAEH
-695 MARRGDVDP
+695 ARV
-704 AAKSSSETGSGAQ
+704 AKRRTDKAAQ
-717 PPRRAAQR
+717 PTAQ
-725 LSRTAKPGPER
+725 LIER
-736 PVSAANKSGKQQA
+736 
-749 TQREG
+749 
-754 STVSASSRAAEPT
+754 
-767 ARLVEQ
+767 
-773 LQRENCLDRSA
+773 LQREHCLDRTA

-792 DAQRAAT
+792 DAQRSAT
-799 GAVPDDRTI
+799 GVVPDDRTI
-808 VVERFRDEIGDWRI
+808 VVERFRDEIGDWRVCI
-822 CVLTPFGA
+822 LTPFGA
-830 RVHAPWGIALQA
+830 RVHAPWGIALGA
-842 KLAEQAVGS
+842 KFAERGGEA
-851 GDVNGMGGVELLWS
+851 NGAAGIELLWS
-865 DDGIVLRLPDVWSP
+865 DDGIVLRLPDVWPSESWPPDNATERPASP
-879 DEPGSSGSAG
+879 SGVGGRPALDPSVTDTFDAG
-889 NGSAWDSPG
+889 R
-898 TTGAP
+898 AP

-909 LALDPDEVRDA
+909 LALDPDDVREA
-920 IVSHLPSTAL
+920 IVGHLPSTAL

-990 FDVPALAEVL
+990 FDVPALVEVL
-1000 SDIRSRKIRM
+1000 SDVRSRKIRM

-1048 LALDRDLLADLLGAE
+1048 LALDSDLLSDLLGAE

-1071 EVLATLELE
+1071 EVLAQLELE
-1080 LQRLADGRRARSP
+1080 LQRLADGRRARST
-1093 DELADVLN
+1093 DDLANVLA
-1101 RVGDLTALE
+1101 RVGDLSAAELS
-1110 IAHRCVTEQPV
+1110 HRCDPD
-1121 SSTAEQAGEEAAQSG
+1121 AQDS
-1136 EPAVSEAPSSD
+1136 VEAP
-1147 ESPSGEGW
+1147 GGRW
-1155 LAELMTERRA
+1155 LAELVAQRRA

-1172 ETRYVAVEDA
+1172 EPRYVAAEDA

-1202 VDVLTPGADPLDE
+1202 VDVLPAGTDPLDE
-1215 LVARFASTHVPFEA
+1215 LVARFAATHVPFEA
-1229 DAVAE
+1229 EAAAA
-1234 RLGIAVVRVT
+1234 RLGIPAARVA
-1244 AALNRLETAK
+1244 AALSRLETAR

-1263 DGTSTEWC
+1263 GGTSPEWC
-1271 DTSVLRT
+1271 DTAVLRT
-1278 VRRRS
+1278 IRRRS

-1304 AWHSIERPR
+1304 AWHCLDRPR

-1334 ILETEV
+1334 ILETDV
-1340 LPARVAR
+1340 LAARVAR
-1347 YSGADLDAL
+1347 YSSAELDAL
-1356 LASGE
+1356 LAGGE
-1361 LVWIGAGSLGP
+1361 LVWIGSGSLGP
-1372 NDGRIRLYW
+1372 NDGRVRLYW

-1390 PTDVEPD
+1390 PAADAPA
-1397 DPVAAALLAHLS
+1397 DPVAAAVLDHLG
-1409 EHGAAFWPDLLAAAH
+1409 ERGAAFWPDLLGAVHAVGAN
-1424 KATAAGEEQSP
+1424 EP
-1435 ASDRSPSAD
+1435 VAD
-1444 VPDATPQVGPGP
+1444 VAG
-1456 SDHDPTPPD
+1456 
-1465 AAVGSSRSGGST
+1465 
-1477 VTSGDSSLPDV
+1477 
-1488 AADLTRSDGRPEA
+1488 
-1501 SAPTEPRQSA
+1501 
-1511 DLANL
+1511 L
-1516 SERVLAALWDLVW
+1516 SQRLLAALWDLVW
-1529 AGLVTND
+1529 AGWITND
-1536 TLAPLR
+1536 TLVPLR
-1542 ALGPRRS
+1542 ALGPRRAT
-1549 SRSKSS
+1549 RRARPP
-1555 GAGRA
+1555 AGRA
-1560 AGARHGARRGR
+1560 LAGRTAGQSGARR

-1577 SGPARR
+1577 SGPSR
-1583 PRPGRLRGG
+1583 RPGRLRTG

-1602 LTSLLREPA
+1602 LVSPLREPA

-1630 IVTRPGVLAEGHP
+1630 IVTRPGVLGESHP
-1643 GGFAAAYGILRALEE
+1643 GGFAAAYGVLRALEE

-1676 ATAAAVERLRDYREH
+1676 ATAAAVERLRDHREG
-1691 SSPSHTDRHATPER
+1691 SG
-1705 PHDRSERS
+1705 
-1713 ADVVVLAAA
+1713 DVLLLGAA

-1729 AALSWPP
+1729 AALGWPP
-1736 SDGRPSRT
+1736 SGGRPSRST
-1744 AGAHLVLADGTPLV
+1744 GGHVVLADGIPLV
-1758 ALDRG
+1758 MLERG
-1763 GRTLHTFEHA
+1763 GRSLHTFEHA
-1773 AADLRWIGALRQAL
+1773 ADDLRWIDALR
-1787 ADGRLAKVELARID
+1787 DGWAAARLTRVELARID
-1801 AGPAAEHPIH
+1801 AGPSADHPIC
-1811 DALIEHG
+1811 DTLVANG
-1818 FAPGYRGPT
+1818 FTPGYRGPT
-1827 LRP
+1827 LQP

>member
-1 MHTALGSFSAPTGE
+1 MHPALDAFSAPTAE
-15 WFASTFAAPTECQV
+15 WFASTFAAPTQCQV
-29 SGWQSIS
+29 SGWEAIS
-36 AGRHC
+36 AGQHC

-55 FLWAIDRVMSEPEPA
+55 FLWAIDQVMSEPEPSQP
-70 RAERTRVL
+70 ERTRVL

-101 GLAAERL
+101 SLAAERL
-108 GVDVHMP
+108 GIDVHVP

-191 LTGEPPQRIGLSA
+191 LTATKGQGPQRIGLSA

-217 GSDPDQPAS
+217 GNDPEHHAA
-226 RHVEITDAGMT
+226 RHVEIADAGMT

-256 ASAGAAPNGAVRV
+256 ASAAAAPNGAVRV
-269 DHDDDFAEPVAV
+269 DHDDDFA
-281 APSDTAPKLAVAPSD
+281 APSVA
-296 TAETAAQADPAP
+296 
-308 SPVAPS
+308 APS
-314 DTAASQTHSNS
+314 DTAASASTAAPPQTHSNS

-380 PEGVELVRAH
+380 PEGAELVRAH

-396 EQRLGVEDDLKAG
+396 EQRLTIEDDLKAG

-486 ESIRFPRQPLDV
+486 EAIRFPRQPLDV
-498 LAQQVVAM
+498 LAQHIVAM

-517 LAVIRRSAPYE
+517 LAVIRRAAPYE
-528 QLSEEVFSSVLDL
+528 QLSEEVFGSVLDL

-683 LQLDAEAERAAV
+683 MQLDAEAERAAV
-695 MARRGDVDP
+695 AARRGDVDP
-704 AAKSSSETGSGAQ
+704 ASEPSSGNGGGAA
-717 PPRRAAQR
+717 PPRRASKALQ
-725 LSRTAKPGPER
+725 
-736 PVSAANKSGKQQA
+736 
-749 TQREG
+749 
-754 STVSASSRAAEPT
+754 PT
-767 ARLVEQ
+767 ARLLEQ
-773 LQRENCLDRSA
+773 LQRENCLDRAA

-792 DAQRAAT
+792 EAQRAAT

-822 CVLTPFGA
+822 CILTPFGA

-842 KLAEQAVGS
+842 KFAERAAGS
-851 GDVNGMGGVELLWS
+851 GGALADGMGGVELLWS
-865 DDGIVLRLPDVWSP
+865 DDGIVLRLGDVWSP
-879 DEPGSSGSAG
+879 DDHDGASG

-898 TTGAP
+898 AGGAP

-930 FASRFRE
+930 YASRFRE

-990 FDVPALAEVL
+990 FDVPALSEVL

-1071 EVLATLELE
+1071 EVLAELELE
-1080 LQRLADGRRARSP
+1080 LQRLADGRRARSA
-1093 DELADVLN
+1093 DELADVLA
-1101 RVGDLTALE
+1101 RVGDLTAEE
-1110 IAHRCVTEQPV
+1110 ISYR
-1121 SSTAEQAGEEAAQSG
+1121 
-1136 EPAVSEAPSSD
+1136 SE
-1147 ESPSGEGW
+1147 PSGSVPDC
-1155 LAELMTERRA
+1155 LAELLAERRA

-1202 VDVLTPGADPLDE
+1202 VDLLTPGTDPLDE
-1215 LVARFASTHVPFEA
+1215 LVARFAATHVPFEA

-1234 RLGIAVVRVT
+1234 RLGIAAVRVT

-1263 DGTSTEWC
+1263 DGTSAEWC

-1304 AWHSIERPR
+1304 AWHSIDRPR

-1334 ILETEV
+1334 ILETDV

-1390 PTDVEPD
+1390 PPDDGPD
-1397 DPVAAALLAHLS
+1397 DPVAAALLAYLG
-1409 EHGAAFWPDLLAAAH
+1409 EHGAAFWGDLLSAAH
-1424 KATAAGEEQSP
+1424 AATA
-1435 ASDRSPSAD
+1435 
-1444 VPDATPQVGPGP
+1444 
-1456 SDHDPTPPD
+1456 
-1465 AAVGSSRSGGST
+1465 
-1477 VTSGDSSLPDV
+1477 GDE
-1488 AADLTRSDGRPEA
+1488 AADISG
-1501 SAPTEPRQSA
+1501 
-1511 DLANL
+1511 L
-1516 SERVLAALWDLVW
+1516 SERVLAALWDSVW

-1542 ALGPRRS
+1542 ALGPRRKG
-1549 SRSKSS
+1549 RSTSAGRSS

-1560 AGARHGARRGR
+1560 AGSFRHRGRGR

-1583 PRPGRLRGG
+1583 RPGRLRSG

-1602 LTSLLREPA
+1602 LTSLLREPE

-1667 VEGLGAAQF
+1667 TEGLGAAQF
-1676 ATAAAVERLRDYREH
+1676 ATAAAVERLRDYREG
-1691 SSPSHTDRHATPER
+1691 SGE
-1705 PHDRSERS
+1705 
-1713 ADVVVLAAA
+1713 VVVLGAA

-1729 AALSWPP
+1729 AALAWSP

-1744 AGAHLVLADGTPLV
+1744 AGAHVVLADGVPLV

-1773 AADLRWIGALRQAL
+1773 ADDLRWIDALRQAL
-1787 ADGRLAKVELARID
+1787 VDGRLAKVELARID

-1811 DALIEHG
+1811 DLLIENG
-1818 FAPGYRGPT
+1818 FTPGYRGPT

>member
-1 MHTALGSFSAPTGE
+1 MHPALGAFSAPTGE

-29 SGWQSIS
+29 SGWESIS

-101 GLAAERL
+101 SLAAERL

-191 LTGEPPQRIGLSA
+191 LTAEPPQRIGLSA

-217 GSDPDQPAS
+217 GSDPEQPAS

-256 ASAGAAPNGAVRV
+256 ASAGATPNGAVRV
-269 DHDDDFAEPVAV
+269 DHDDDFAAPVAVAV
-281 APSDTAPKLAVAPSD
+281 APSDTVVP
-296 TAETAAQADPAP
+296 AAQADPAP
-308 SPVAPS
+308 NEAVPPQTAPPETLTQP
-314 DTAASQTHSNS
+314 DATAPQTHSNS

-380 PEGVELVRAH
+380 PEGAELVRAH

-396 EQRLGVEDDLKAG
+396 EQRLGIEDDLKAG

-486 ESIRFPRQPLDV
+486 ESIRYPRQPLDV
-498 LAQQVVAM
+498 LAQQIVAM

-517 LAVIRRSAPYE
+517 LAVIRRAAPYE

-651 DGPGRPLEL
+651 DRPGRPLEL

-683 LQLDAEAERAAV
+683 MQLDAEAERAAV

-704 AAKSSSETGSGAQ
+704 AGQPSSETGGAAA
-717 PPRRAAQR
+717 PPRRA
-725 LSRTAKPGPER
+725 SK
-736 PVSAANKSGKQQA
+736 
-749 TQREG
+749 
-754 STVSASSRAAEPT
+754 AAEPT

-822 CVLTPFGA
+822 CILTPFGA

-842 KLAEQAVGS
+842 KLAEQAAGS
-851 GDVNGMGGVELLWS
+851 REVNGMGGVELLWS
-865 DDGIVLRLPDVWSP
+865 DDGIVLRLPDVWLP
-879 DEPGSSGSAG
+879 DDHDGAAP

-898 TTGAP
+898 AGGTP

-990 FDVPALAEVL
+990 FDVPALTEVL

-1080 LQRLADGRRARSP
+1080 LQRLADGRRARSA
-1093 DELADVLN
+1093 DELADILS

-1110 IAHRCVTEQPV
+1110 IEHRC
-1121 SSTAEQAGEEAAQSG
+1121 
-1136 EPAVSEAPSSD
+1136 EPSAP
-1147 ESPSGEGW
+1147 GEGW
-1155 LAELMTERRA
+1155 LAELVAERRA

-1304 AWHSIERPR
+1304 AWHSIDRPR

-1334 ILETEV
+1334 ILETDV

-1347 YSGADLDAL
+1347 YSSADLDAL

-1390 PTDVEPD
+1390 PTDDEPD
-1397 DPVAAALLAHLS
+1397 DPVSAAVLAHLS
-1409 EHGAAFWPDLLAAAH
+1409 EHGAAFWPDLLSAAH
-1424 KATAAGEEQSP
+1424 AATA
-1435 ASDRSPSAD
+1435 D
-1444 VPDATPQVGPGP
+1444 
-1456 SDHDPTPPD
+1456 
-1465 AAVGSSRSGGST
+1465 SSQQ
-1477 VTSGDSSLPDV
+1477 GDSAALPAESTDG
-1488 AADLTRSDGRPEA
+1488 APDGRALAPKSAA
-1501 SAPTEPRQSA
+1501 SARPT

-1516 SERVLAALWDLVW
+1516 SERVLTALWDLVW

-1549 SRSKSS
+1549 GRSKSS
-1555 GAGRA
+1555 GRSAGAGRA
-1560 AGARHGARRGR
+1560 TGARQGARRGR

-1583 PRPGRLRGG
+1583 RPGRLRSG

-1676 ATAAAVERLRDYREH
+1676 ATAAAVERLRDYRE
-1691 SSPSHTDRHATPER
+1691 SSDE
-1705 PHDRSERS
+1705 
-1713 ADVVVLAAA
+1713 VVVLGAA

-1736 SDGRPSRT
+1736 SEGRPSRT
-1744 AGAHLVLADGTPLV
+1744 AGAHVVLADGAPLV

-1773 AADLRWIGALRQAL
+1773 AVDLRWIDALRRAL

-1818 FAPGYRGPT
+1818 FTAGYRGPT
-1827 LRP
+1827 LRT

>member
-1 MHTALGSFSAPTGE
+1 MHPALGSFSAPTGE

-29 SGWQSIS
+29 SGWESIS

-101 GLAAERL
+101 SLAAERL

-217 GSDPDQPAS
+217 GSDPDQPVS

-269 DHDDDFAEPVAV
+269 DPDDDFAAPVAV
-281 APSDTAPKLAVAPSD
+281 APSDTVVP
-296 TAETAAQADPAP
+296 AAQADPAP
-308 SPVAPS
+308 NEAVPPQTAPPETLAQP
-314 DTAASQTHSNS
+314 DATAPQTHSNS
-325 IWPAIHPRLLEL
+325 IWPAIHPRLLQL

-380 PEGVELVRAH
+380 PEGAELVRAH

-396 EQRLGVEDDLKAG
+396 EQRLGIEDDLKAG

-486 ESIRFPRQPLDV
+486 ESIRYPRQPLDV

-517 LAVIRRSAPYE
+517 LAVIRRAAPYE

-566 LRARQGAGRL
+566 LRARQSAGRL

-660 GRAVGAFIRTIGDE
+660 GRAVGAFIRTIGDA

-683 LQLDAEAERAAV
+683 MQLDAEAERAAV
-695 MARRGDVDP
+695 MARRGDVDSASQP
-704 AAKSSSETGSGAQ
+704 SSETAGGAA
-717 PPRRAAQR
+717 PPRRA
-725 LSRTAKPGPER
+725 SK
-736 PVSAANKSGKQQA
+736 
-749 TQREG
+749 
-754 STVSASSRAAEPT
+754 AAEPT

-822 CVLTPFGA
+822 CILTPFGA

-842 KLAEQAVGS
+842 KLAEQAAGS

-865 DDGIVLRLPDVWSP
+865 DDGIVLRLPDVWLP
-879 DEPGSSGSAG
+879 DEPDSAAG

-898 TTGAP
+898 SSGAP

-909 LALDPDEVRDA
+909 LALDPDKVRDA

-1071 EVLATLELE
+1071 EVLAKLELE
-1080 LQRLADGRRARSP
+1080 LQRLADGRRARSA
-1093 DELADVLN
+1093 DELADVLS
-1101 RVGDLTALE
+1101 RVGDLTAEELSY
-1110 IAHRCVTEQPV
+1110 RC
-1121 SSTAEQAGEEAAQSG
+1121 
-1136 EPAVSEAPSSD
+1136 EPGAP
-1147 ESPSGEGW
+1147 GEGW
-1155 LAELMTERRA
+1155 LAELLAERRA

-1202 VDVLTPGADPLDE
+1202 VDMLTPGTDPLDE

-1304 AWHSIERPR
+1304 AWHSIDRPR

-1334 ILETEV
+1334 ILETDV

-1347 YSGADLDAL
+1347 YSSADLDAL

-1390 PTDVEPD
+1390 PTDAEPD
-1397 DPVAAALLAHLS
+1397 NPVAAAVLAHLS
-1409 EHGAAFWPDLLAAAH
+1409 EHGAAFWPDLLSEAH
-1424 KATAAGEEQSP
+1424 AATAVAGDE
-1435 ASDRSPSAD
+1435 D
-1444 VPDATPQVGPGP
+1444 
-1456 SDHDPTPPD
+1456 
-1465 AAVGSSRSGGST
+1465 GGSELPPE
-1477 VTSGDSSLPDV
+1477 SGDQTS
-1488 AADLTRSDGRPEA
+1488 DLRR
-1501 SAPTEPRQSA
+1501 EPRATAGSARPA
-1511 DLANL
+1511 DLASL
-1516 SERVLAALWDLVW
+1516 SEQVLAALWDLVW

-1542 ALGPRRS
+1542 ALGPRRGGRGKPTG
-1549 SRSKSS
+1549 RSPA
-1555 GAGRA
+1555 AGRA
-1560 AGARHGARRGR
+1560 TGGRHGARRGR

-1577 SGPARR
+1577 SGPRR
-1583 PRPGRLRGG
+1583 PRPGRLRSG

-1611 PSPTERA
+1611 PSATERA

-1676 ATAAAVERLRDYREH
+1676 AAAAAVERLRDYRE
-1691 SSPSHTDRHATPER
+1691 SSD
-1705 PHDRSERS
+1705 
-1713 ADVVVLAAA
+1713 DVVALGAA

-1736 SDGRPSRT
+1736 SEGRPSRT
-1744 AGAHLVLADGTPLV
+1744 AGAHVVLADGAPLV

-1773 AADLRWIGALRQAL
+1773 AVDLRWIDALRRAL

-1811 DALIEHG
+1811 DVLIEHG
-1818 FAPGYRGPT
+1818 FTPGYRGPT
-1827 LRP
+1827 LRT

>member
-1 MHTALGSFSAPTGE
+1 MHPALGAFSAPTAE

-36 AGRHC
+36 EGRHC

-55 FLWAIDRVMSEPEPA
+55 FLWAIDRVMSEPEPD

-101 GLAAERL
+101 SLAAERL

-191 LTGEPPQRIGLSA
+191 LTAEPPQRIGLSA

-217 GSDPDQPAS
+217 GSDPEQPAS

-269 DHDDDFAEPVAV
+269 DHDDDFAP
-281 APSDTAPKLAVAPSD
+281 PLAVAPSD
-296 TAETAAQADPAP
+296 ALPPQAPTEAVSPDTQIQPAP
-308 SPVAPS
+308 PAP
-314 DTAASQTHSNS
+314 QTHSNS
-325 IWPAIHPRLLEL
+325 IWPAIHPRLLQL

-380 PEGVELVRAH
+380 PEGAELVRAH

-396 EQRLGVEDDLKAG
+396 EQRLGIEDDLKAG

-517 LAVIRRSAPYE
+517 LAIIRRAAPYE

-660 GRAVGAFIRTIGDE
+660 GRAVGTFIRTIGDE

-683 LQLDAEAERAAV
+683 MQLDAEAERAAV

-704 AAKSSSETGSGAQ
+704 AGEPSSEKGGRAA
-717 PPRRAAQR
+717 PPRRAA
-725 LSRTAKPGPER
+725 K
-736 PVSAANKSGKQQA
+736 
-749 TQREG
+749 
-754 STVSASSRAAEPT
+754 AAEPT

-822 CVLTPFGA
+822 CILTPFGA

-842 KLAEQAVGS
+842 KLAEQAAGS
-851 GDVNGMGGVELLWS
+851 GEANGMGGVELLWS
-865 DDGIVLRLPDVWSP
+865 DDGIVLRLPDVWWS
-879 DEPGSSGSAG
+879 DDQAS

-898 TTGAP
+898 AGGAP

-1071 EVLATLELE
+1071 EVLAALELE
-1080 LQRLADGRRARSP
+1080 LQRLADGRRARSA
-1093 DELADVLN
+1093 DELADVLS
-1101 RVGDLTALE
+1101 RVGDLTAEE
-1110 IAHRCVTEQPV
+1110 ISYRCVSDAP
-1121 SSTAEQAGEEAAQSG
+1121 SSTAVPTADEAPQAGEAAAQ
-1136 EPAVSEAPSSD
+1136 V
-1147 ESPSGEGW
+1147 ESPREGW
-1155 LAELMTERRA
+1155 LAELLAERRA
-1165 VELRVAG
+1165 VELRIAG

-1215 LVARFASTHVPFEA
+1215 LVARFAATHVPFEA

-1234 RLGIAVVRVT
+1234 RLGIAAVRVT

-1290 VEPVPPEAYARFLA
+1290 VEPVPPEAYARFLS
-1304 AWHSIERPR
+1304 AWHSIDRPR

-1334 ILETEV
+1334 ILETDV

-1347 YSGADLDAL
+1347 YSSADLDAL

-1390 PTDVEPD
+1390 PTEPEPD
-1397 DPVAAALLAHLS
+1397 NPVAAAVLAHLA
-1409 EHGAAFWPDLLAAAH
+1409 EHGAAFWPDLLSAAH
-1424 KATAAGEEQSP
+1424 AATAD
-1435 ASDRSPSAD
+1435 SDGQAD
-1444 VPDATPQVGPGP
+1444 L
-1456 SDHDPTPPD
+1456 
-1465 AAVGSSRSGGST
+1465 
-1477 VTSGDSSLPDV
+1477 SSL
-1488 AADLTRSDGRPEA
+1488 
-1501 SAPTEPRQSA
+1501 
-1511 DLANL
+1511 
-1516 SERVLAALWDLVW
+1516 SEQVLAALWDMVW

-1542 ALGPRRS
+1542 SLGPRRTGR
-1549 SRSKSS
+1549 SRSS
-1555 GAGRA
+1555 GAGRS
-1560 AGARHGARRGR
+1560 AGARQGARRGR

-1583 PRPGRLRGG
+1583 RPGRLRSG

-1611 PSPTERA
+1611 LAPTERA

-1676 ATAAAVERLRDYREH
+1676 ATAAAVERLRDYRE
-1691 SSPSHTDRHATPER
+1691 SSDE
-1705 PHDRSERS
+1705 
-1713 ADVVVLAAA
+1713 VVILGAA

-1729 AALSWPP
+1729 AALGWPA

-1744 AGAHLVLADGTPLV
+1744 AGAHVVLADGTPLV

-1773 AADLRWIGALRQAL
+1773 ADDLRWIGALRQAL

-1818 FAPGYRGPT
+1818 FTPGYRGPT
-1827 LRP
+1827 LRT

>member
-1 MHTALGSFSAPTGE
+1 MHPALGSFTAPTAE

-29 SGWQSIS
+29 SGWESIS

-70 RAERTRVL
+70 HAERTRVL

-101 GLAAERL
+101 SLAAERL

-191 LTGEPPQRIGLSA
+191 LTAEPPQRIGLSA

-217 GSDPDQPAS
+217 GSDPERPDS

-256 ASAGAAPNGAVRV
+256 ASADAAPNGAVRV
-269 DHDDDFAEPVAV
+269 DHDDDFAPPLAV
-281 APSDTAPKLAVAPSD
+281 APSDTAPPPAVAPSD
-296 TAETAAQADPAP
+296 TA
-308 SPVAPS
+308 SP
-314 DTAASQTHSNS
+314 QTHSNS
-325 IWPAIHPRLLEL
+325 IWPAIHPRLLQL

-380 PEGVELVRAH
+380 PEGAELVRAH

-396 EQRLGVEDDLKAG
+396 EQRLGIEDDLKAG

-486 ESIRFPRQPLDV
+486 ESIRYPRQPLDV
-498 LAQQVVAM
+498 LAQQIVAM

-517 LAVIRRSAPYE
+517 LAVIRRAAPYE

-660 GRAVGAFIRTIGDE
+660 GRAVGAFIRTIGDA

-683 LQLDAEAERAAV
+683 MQLDAEAESAAV
-695 MARRGDVDP
+695 MARRGDVDSAGQP
-704 AAKSSSETGSGAQ
+704 SSEASGGVA
-717 PPRRAAQR
+717 PPRRA
-725 LSRTAKPGPER
+725 SK
-736 PVSAANKSGKQQA
+736 
-749 TQREG
+749 
-754 STVSASSRAAEPT
+754 AAEPT
-767 ARLVEQ
+767 AQLVEQ

-822 CVLTPFGA
+822 CILTPFGA

-842 KLAEQAVGS
+842 KLAEQAAGS

-879 DEPGSSGSAG
+879 DEPDGAAG

-898 TTGAP
+898 TSGAP

-1080 LQRLADGRRARSP
+1080 LQRLADGRRARSA
-1093 DELADVLN
+1093 DELADVLS
-1101 RVGDLTALE
+1101 RVGDLTAEE
-1110 IAHRCVTEQPV
+1110 ISYRCEASAP
-1121 SSTAEQAGEEAAQSG
+1121 GE
-1136 EPAVSEAPSSD
+1136 D
-1147 ESPSGEGW
+1147 W
-1155 LAELMTERRA
+1155 LAELLAERRA

-1202 VDVLTPGADPLDE
+1202 VDMLTPGTDPLDE

-1304 AWHSIERPR
+1304 AWHSIDRPR

-1334 ILETEV
+1334 ILETDV

-1390 PTDVEPD
+1390 PTDTEPE
-1397 DPVAAALLAHLS
+1397 DPVAAAVLAHLG
-1409 EHGAAFWPDLLAAAH
+1409 EHGAAFWPDLLSAAH
-1424 KATAAGEEQSP
+1424 AATAH
-1435 ASDRSPSAD
+1435 SD
-1444 VPDATPQVGPGP
+1444 GP
-1456 SDHDPTPPD
+1456 
-1465 AAVGSSRSGGST
+1465 
-1477 VTSGDSSLPDV
+1477 
-1488 AADLTRSDGRPEA
+1488 ADLS
-1501 SAPTEPRQSA
+1501 SV
-1511 DLANL
+1511 
-1516 SERVLAALWDLVW
+1516 SEQVLAALWDLVW

-1549 SRSKSS
+1549 GRSKSASRSS

-1560 AGARHGARRGR
+1560 AGARQGARRGR

-1583 PRPGRLRGG
+1583 RPGRLRSG

-1676 ATAAAVERLRDYREH
+1676 ATAAAVERLRDFRE
-1691 SSPSHTDRHATPER
+1691 SSDG
-1705 PHDRSERS
+1705 
-1713 ADVVVLAAA
+1713 VVVLGAA

-1729 AALSWPP
+1729 AALGWPP

-1744 AGAHLVLADGTPLV
+1744 AGAHVVLADGTPLV

-1763 GRTLHTFEHA
+1763 GRSLHTFEHA
-1773 AADLRWIGALRQAL
+1773 AADLRWVGALRQAL
-1787 ADGRLAKVELARID
+1787 ADGRLARVELARID

-1811 DALIEHG
+1811 DLLIEHG
-1818 FAPGYRGPT
+1818 FTPGYRGPT
-1827 LRP
+1827 LRT

>member
-1 MHTALGSFSAPTGE
+1 MHPALAAFSAPTSA
-15 WFASTFAAPTECQV
+15 WFASTFAEPTQCQV
-29 SGWQSIS
+29 SGWQNIS
-36 AGRHC
+36 AGHHC

-55 FLWAIDRVMSEPEPA
+55 FLWAIDRVMSAPEPP

-101 GLAAERL
+101 SLAAERL
-108 GVDVHMP
+108 GVEVHLP
-115 TVGVRTGDTSAA
+115 IVGVRTGDTSAA
-127 ERRRLVTRPPD
+127 ERRRLVSHPPD

-151 TSQARETLRWVR
+151 TSKARETLRWVR

-176 KRGTHLALSLERLCE
+176 KRGTHLALSLERLSE
-191 LTGEPPQRIGLSA
+191 LTALPDGQLPQRIGLSA

-217 GSDPDQPAS
+217 GSDSGRPRS
-226 RHVEITDAGMT
+226 RHVQITDVGMT

-256 ASAGAAPNGAVRV
+256 S
-269 DHDDDFAEPVAV
+269 
-281 APSDTAPKLAVAPSD
+281 
-296 TAETAAQADPAP
+296 ETAGE
-308 SPVAPS
+308 
-314 DTAASQTHSNS
+314 THSHS
-325 IWPAIHPRLLEL
+325 IWPAVHPRLLEL
-337 VYAHRSTIIFTN
+337 IYAHRSTIIFTN

-366 EGLNRAAEAEGTSP
+366 DGLNRAAEADGTSP
-380 PEGVELVRAH
+380 PEVAGLAAIDGQDRAELVRAH

-396 EQRLGVEDDLKAG
+396 EQRLSIEDDLKAG

-421 LGIDMGAVDLVVQVA
+421 LGIDMGAVDLVIHVA

-476 VAQRMGTGEI
+476 VAQRMGSGEI
-486 ESIRFPRQPLDV
+486 EAIRYPRQPLDV
-498 LAQQVVAM
+498 LAQQIVAM

-511 WSVPDL
+511 WSVEGL
-517 LAVIRRSAPYE
+517 LRVVRRAAPYE
-528 QLSEEVFSSVLDL
+528 QLSEEVLLSVLDL

-633 VVVTPA
+633 VIVTPA

-660 GRAVGAFIRTIGDE
+660 GRAVGAFVRDVVNELPEELPDE
-674 LPADLESHL
+674 LL
-683 LQLDAEAERAAV
+683 
-695 MARRGDVDP
+695 
-704 AAKSSSETGSGAQ
+704 
-717 PPRRAAQR
+717 
-725 LSRTAKPGPER
+725 
-736 PVSAANKSGKQQA
+736 GKQPNGHSQLPLLE
-749 TQREG
+749 R
-754 STVSASSRAAEPT
+754 
-767 ARLVEQ
+767 
-773 LQRENCLDRSA
+773 LQRDNCLDRTA
-784 AVNVLRYL
+784 AVNVLRYFA
-792 DAQRAAT
+792 AQRSAT
-799 GAVPDDRTI
+799 GVVPDDRTI

-822 CVLTPFGA
+822 CILTPFGA
-830 RVHAPWGIALQA
+830 RVHAPWGIALGA
-842 KLAEQAVGS
+842 KFAGLDQTGP
-851 GDVNGMGGVELLWS
+851 ELLWS
-865 DDGIVLRLPDVWSP
+865 DDGIVLRLPDTGFADTGFAATGP
-879 DEPGSSGSAG
+879 DYQAS
-889 NGSAWDSPG
+889 NGPA
-898 TTGAP
+898 
-903 VLDATD
+903 LDATD

-920 IVSHLPSTAL
+920 IVGHLPSTAL

-1029 ISVFMYGGDAPL
+1029 IAVFMYGGDAPL

-1048 LALDRDLLADLLGAE
+1048 LSLDSDLLADLLGAD

-1071 EVLATLELE
+1071 EVLAQLELE
-1080 LQRLADGRRARSP
+1080 LQRLADGRRARNA
-1093 DELADVLN
+1093 DELADVLT
-1101 RVGDLTALE
+1101 RVGDLTEAELS
-1110 IAHRCVTEQPV
+1110 HRCERQ
-1121 SSTAEQAGEEAAQSG
+1121 SGQQEIGQQQAGQQQGFQQRDSQQRDSQQQS
-1136 EPAVSEAPSSD
+1136 P
-1147 ESPSGEGW
+1147 W
-1155 LAELMTERRA
+1155 LAELLAERRA

-1172 ETRYVAVEDA
+1172 ESRYVAVEDA
-1182 ARYRDALGCALPVG
+1182 ARYRDALGCALPAG

-1202 VDVLTPGADPLDE
+1202 TDTLPTGTDPLDE
-1215 LVARFASTHVPFEA
+1215 LVARYASTHVPFKA
-1229 DAVAE
+1229 DAVAK
-1234 RLGIAVVRVT
+1234 RFGIPVVRVT
-1244 AALNRLETAK
+1244 AALNRLETAR
-1254 RVTRGAFRP
+1254 RVTRGAFQP
-1263 DGTSTEWC
+1263 GAVSAGESEWC

-1290 VEPVPPEAYARFLA
+1290 VEPVPPEAYARFVA
-1304 AWHSIERPR
+1304 AWHNIDRPR
-1313 RGADALAD
+1313 RGGDALAD

-1334 ILETEV
+1334 ILETDV

-1361 LVWIGAGSLGP
+1361 LVWVGAGSLGP
-1372 NDGRIRLYW
+1372 SDGRVCLYW
-1381 RDEIATLAP
+1381 RDELATLAP
-1390 PTDVEPD
+1390 AGLGNRAGGYPD
-1397 DPVAAALLAHLS
+1397 QNQDPVAAAVLSHLA
-1409 EHGAAFWPDLLAAAH
+1409 ERGATFWPDLLGHLGAA
-1424 KATAAGEEQSP
+1424 S
-1435 ASDRSPSAD
+1435 
-1444 VPDATPQVGPGP
+1444 
-1456 SDHDPTPPD
+1456 
-1465 AAVGSSRSGGST
+1465 
-1477 VTSGDSSLPDV
+1477 V
-1488 AADLTRSDGRPEA
+1488 AAKFTDS
-1501 SAPTEPRQSA
+1501 
-1511 DLANL
+1511 ANL
-1516 SERVLAALWDLVW
+1516 PNLNQPNLNQPNLHQPSLNERVLTALWDLVW
-1529 AGLVTND
+1529 AGYVTND
-1536 TLAPLR
+1536 TFAPLR
-1542 ALGPRRS
+1542 ALS
-1549 SRSKSS
+1549 S
-1555 GAGRA
+1555 A
-1560 AGARHGARRGR
+1560 R
-1571 SGVLTR
+1571 SGRRKRGTR
-1577 SGPARR
+1577 GPSPRSRTR
-1583 PRPGRLRGG
+1583 PRPGRLRAS
-1592 GPPSAAGRWS
+1592 GPPGAAGRWS
-1602 LTSLLREPA
+1602 LVLPLRETE
-1611 PSPTERA
+1611 PTEKNATTASTQRA
-1618 HGGAQALLERHG
+1618 YAAAQAMLERHG
-1630 IVTRPGVLAEGHP
+1630 VVTRPGVLADGHP
-1643 GGFAAAYGILRALEE
+1643 GGFAAVYGVLRALEE

-1676 ATAAAVERLRDYREH
+1676 ASAAAVERLRDHRETVRDGTAGEV
-1691 SSPSHTDRHATPER
+1691 SL
-1705 PHDRSERS
+1705 
-1713 ADVVVLAAA
+1713 LASA

-1736 SDGRPSRT
+1736 STGRPSRVV
-1744 AGAHLVLADGTPLV
+1744 GGHVVLADGRPL
-1758 ALDRG
+1758 AMLDRG
-1763 GRTLHTFEHA
+1763 GRSMHTFETTVE
-1773 AADLRWIGALRQAL
+1773 DLRWIGALRDGL
-1787 ADGRLAKVELARID
+1787 ACGRLARVELARID
-1801 AGPAAEHPIH
+1801 AMAAADHPIH
-1811 DALIEHG
+1811 DTLIANG
-1818 FAPGYRGPT
+1818 FSPGYRGPT
-1827 LRP
+1827 LAS

>member
-1 MHTALGSFSAPTGE
+1 MAGSTSDGDSSARMHPALGVFSAPTAA
-15 WFASTFAAPTECQV
+15 WFSSTFAEPTQCQV
-29 SGWQSIS
+29 SGWDTIS
-36 AGRHC
+36 QGSHC

-55 FLWAIDRVMSEPEPA
+55 FLWAIDRVMSEPEPP

-101 GLAAERL
+101 GIAAERL
-108 GVDVHMP
+108 GTAVHLP

-191 LTGEPPQRIGLSA
+191 LTATKGRSPQRIGLSA

-217 GSDPDQPAS
+217 GNCPDQPSS

-256 ASAGAAPNGAVRV
+256 ASAGAAPNSTVRV
-269 DHDDDFAEPVAV
+269 DHDDDFALESPPSTLRGETAS
-281 APSDTAPKLAVAPSD
+281 SDTASSHTASSD
-296 TAETAAQADPAP
+296 AASPTTAPAP
-308 SPVAPS
+308 E
-314 DTAASQTHSNS
+314 THSNS

-349 ARRLAERLAT
+349 ARRLAERLAS

-366 EGLNRAAEAEGTSP
+366 DGLNRAAEAEGTSP
-380 PEGVELVRAH
+380 PEGAELVRAH

-396 EQRLGVEDDLKAG
+396 EQRLGIEDDLKAG

-421 LGIDMGAVDLVVQVA
+421 LGIDMGAVDLVIQVA

-486 ESIRFPRQPLDV
+486 EQIRYPRQPLDV

-511 WSVPDL
+511 WSVPDM
-517 LAVIRRSAPYE
+517 LAVLRRAAPYE

-660 GRAVGAFIRTIGDE
+660 GRAVGAFIRTVGDE

-683 LQLDAEAERAAV
+683 MQLDAEAERAGVA
-695 MARRGDVDP
+695 ARRGNQP
-704 AAKSSSETGSGAQ
+704 SPGNGAR
-717 PPRRAAQR
+717 PSRAA
-725 LSRTAKPGPER
+725 
-736 PVSAANKSGKQQA
+736 
-749 TQREG
+749 
-754 STVSASSRAAEPT
+754 SRAAEPT
-767 ARLVEQ
+767 ARLVER
-773 LQRENCLDRSA
+773 LQHDNCLDRAA

-792 DAQRAAT
+792 EAQRAAT
-799 GAVPDDRTI
+799 GVVPDDRTI

-822 CVLTPFGA
+822 CILTPFGA

-842 KLAEQAVGS
+842 KLAERPDATG
-851 GDVNGMGGVELLWS
+851 GALADGTGGVELLWS

-879 DEPGSSGSAG
+879 DERDGPRTTDG
-889 NGSAWDSPG
+889 GSAWSSPG
-898 TTGAP
+898 AGGAP

-909 LALDPDEVRDA
+909 LALDPNDVREA

-990 FDVPALAEVL
+990 FDVPALSEVL

-1080 LQRLADGRRARSP
+1080 LQRLADGRRARDA
-1093 DELADVLN
+1093 DELADVLS
-1101 RVGDLTALE
+1101 RVGDLTAEELSY
-1110 IAHRCVTEQPV
+1110 RCEPHAPLPSSSGRDAAQPV
-1121 SSTAEQAGEEAAQSG
+1121 ESAQADGAAAVLASDSS
-1136 EPAVSEAPSSD
+1136 PAD
-1147 ESPSGEGW
+1147 GW
-1155 LAELMTERRA
+1155 LAELVAQRRA

-1196 LPAALT
+1196 LPAAFMS
-1202 VDVLTPGADPLDE
+1202 DVLTEGADPLDE
-1215 LVARFASTHVPFEA
+1215 LVARFAATHVPFEA
-1229 DAVAE
+1229 ASAAQ
-1234 RLGIAVVRVT
+1234 RLGIGESRVT
-1244 AALNRLETAK
+1244 ASLNRLETAR

-1283 LARLRRE
+1283 LARLRHE
-1290 VEPVPPEAYARFLA
+1290 VEPVPPEAYARFVA
-1304 AWHSIERPR
+1304 AWHSVDRPR

-1334 ILETEV
+1334 ILEADV

-1347 YSGADLDAL
+1347 YGGADLDAL

-1372 NDGRIRLYW
+1372 NDGRVRLYW
-1381 RDEIATLAP
+1381 RDEVATLAP
-1390 PTDVEPD
+1390 PPDDEPD
-1397 DPVAAALLAHLS
+1397 DSVTAALLGHLG
-1409 EHGAAFWPDLLAAAH
+1409 ERGAAFWPDLLNAADSGLRDDDPEGSSSPSLA
-1424 KATAAGEEQSP
+1424 SP
-1435 ASDRSPSAD
+1435 ATSTDFSA
-1444 VPDATPQVGPGP
+1444 
-1456 SDHDPTPPD
+1456 
-1465 AAVGSSRSGGST
+1465 
-1477 VTSGDSSLPDV
+1477 
-1488 AADLTRSDGRPEA
+1488 
-1501 SAPTEPRQSA
+1501 
-1511 DLANL
+1511 
-1516 SERVLAALWDLVW
+1516 RVLAALWDLVW

-1536 TLAPLR
+1536 TFAPLR
-1542 ALGPRRS
+1542 TLGPRRS
-1549 SRSKSS
+1549 ARRSRSAASRSS

-1560 AGARHGARRGR
+1560 AGSGRQGARRGR
-1571 SGVLTR
+1571 AGVLTR
-1577 SGPARR
+1577 SGPGRR
-1583 PRPGRLRGG
+1583 PRPGRLRSG

-1602 LTSLLREPA
+1602 LTLLLREPA
-1611 PSPTERA
+1611 PSATERA
-1618 HGGAQALLERHG
+1618 HGSAQALLERHG

-1676 ATAAAVERLRDYREH
+1676 ATAAAVERLRDHREG
-1691 SSPSHTDRHATPER
+1691 TD
-1705 PHDRSERS
+1705 
-1713 ADVVVLAAA
+1713 DVVVLGAA

-1744 AGAHLVLADGTPLV
+1744 AGGHVVLADGVPLV
-1758 ALDRG
+1758 MADRG
-1763 GRTLHTFEHA
+1763 GRTLHTFERA
-1773 AADLRWIGALRQAL
+1773 ATDLRWIEALRHAL
-1787 ADGRLAKVELARID
+1787 AEGRLAKVELARID
-1801 AGPAAEHPIH
+1801 ATPAAEHPIH
-1811 DALIEHG
+1811 DTLTENG
-1818 FAPGYRGPT
+1818 FTPGYRGPT

>member
-1 MHTALGSFSAPTGE
+1 MHPALGSFTAPTAE

-29 SGWQSIS
+29 SGWESIS

-191 LTGEPPQRIGLSA
+191 LTGEPSRRIGLSA

-217 GSDPDQPAS
+217 GSDPERPDS

-269 DHDDDFAEPVAV
+269 DHDDDFAAPPLAV
-281 APSDTAPKLAVAPSD
+281 APSDTAPPLAVAPSD
-296 TAETAAQADPAP
+296 TAPPPA
-308 SPVAPS
+308 VAPS
-314 DTAASQTHSNS
+314 DTASPQTHSNS
-325 IWPAIHPRLLEL
+325 IWPAIHPRLLQL

-380 PEGVELVRAH
+380 PEGAELVRAH

-396 EQRLGVEDDLKAG
+396 EQRLGIEDDLKAG

-486 ESIRFPRQPLDV
+486 ESIRYPRQPLDV

-517 LAVIRRSAPYE
+517 LAVIRRAAPYE

-660 GRAVGAFIRTIGDE
+660 GRAVGAFIRTIGDA

-683 LQLDAEAERAAV
+683 MQLDAEAERAAV
-695 MARRGDVDP
+695 MARRGDVDSASQP
-704 AAKSSSETGSGAQ
+704 SSEASDGVA
-717 PPRRAAQR
+717 PPRRA
-725 LSRTAKPGPER
+725 SK
-736 PVSAANKSGKQQA
+736 
-749 TQREG
+749 
-754 STVSASSRAAEPT
+754 AAEPT

-822 CVLTPFGA
+822 CILTPFGA

-842 KLAEQAVGS
+842 KLAEHAAGS

-865 DDGIVLRLPDVWSP
+865 DDGIVLRLPDVWLP
-879 DEPGSSGSAG
+879 DEPDSAAG

-898 TTGAP
+898 SSGAP

-1071 EVLATLELE
+1071 EVLATLELD
-1080 LQRLADGRRARSP
+1080 LQRLADGRRARSA
-1093 DELADVLN
+1093 DELADVLS
-1101 RVGDLTALE
+1101 RVGDLSAEE
-1110 IAHRCVTEQPV
+1110 ISYRC
-1121 SSTAEQAGEEAAQSG
+1121 
-1136 EPAVSEAPSSD
+1136 EPSAP
-1147 ESPSGEGW
+1147 GEGW
-1155 LAELMTERRA
+1155 LAELLAERRA

-1202 VDVLTPGADPLDE
+1202 VDMLTPGTDPLDE

-1304 AWHSIERPR
+1304 AWHSIDRPR

-1334 ILETEV
+1334 ILETDV

-1347 YSGADLDAL
+1347 YSSADLDAL

-1390 PTDVEPD
+1390 PTDAESD
-1397 DPVAAALLAHLS
+1397 NPVSAALLAHLS
-1409 EHGAAFWPDLLAAAH
+1409 EHGAAFWPDLLSEAH
-1424 KATAAGEEQSP
+1424 AATAVAGDEDGGSELP
-1435 ASDRSPSAD
+1435 AESGDQTSDR
-1444 VPDATPQVGPGP
+1444 
-1456 SDHDPTPPD
+1456 
-1465 AAVGSSRSGGST
+1465 R
-1477 VTSGDSSLPDV
+1477 
-1488 AADLTRSDGRPEA
+1488 R
-1501 SAPTEPRQSA
+1501 EPRATAGSARPA
-1511 DLANL
+1511 DLASL
-1516 SERVLAALWDLVW
+1516 SEQVLAALWDLVW

-1560 AGARHGARRGR
+1560 AGARQGARRGR

-1583 PRPGRLRGG
+1583 RPGRLRSG

-1676 ATAAAVERLRDYREH
+1676 ATAAAVERLRDYRE
-1691 SSPSHTDRHATPER
+1691 SSDG
-1705 PHDRSERS
+1705 
-1713 ADVVVLAAA
+1713 VVVLGAA

-1729 AALSWPP
+1729 AALGWPP

-1744 AGAHLVLADGTPLV
+1744 AGAHVVLADGTPLV

-1773 AADLRWIGALRQAL
+1773 AADLRWVGALRQAL

-1811 DALIEHG
+1811 DLLIEHG
-1818 FAPGYRGPT
+1818 FTPGYRGPT
-1827 LRP
+1827 LRT

>member
-1 MHTALGSFSAPTGE
+1 
-15 WFASTFAAPTECQV
+15 
-29 SGWQSIS
+29 
-36 AGRHC
+36 
-41 LIAAP
+41 
-46 TGSGKTLAA
+46 
-55 FLWAIDRVMSEPEPA
+55 MSEPEPA

-101 GLAAERL
+101 SLAAERL

-191 LTGEPPQRIGLSA
+191 LTAEPPQRIGLSA

-217 GSDPDQPAS
+217 GSDPEQPAS

-256 ASAGAAPNGAVRV
+256 ASAGATPNGAVRV
-269 DHDDDFAEPVAV
+269 DHDDDFAAPVAVAV
-281 APSDTAPKLAVAPSD
+281 APSDTVVP
-296 TAETAAQADPAP
+296 AAQADPAP
-308 SPVAPS
+308 NEAVPPQTAPPETLTQP
-314 DTAASQTHSNS
+314 DATAPQTHSNS

-380 PEGVELVRAH
+380 PEGAELVRAH

-396 EQRLGVEDDLKAG
+396 EQRLGIEDDLKAG

-486 ESIRFPRQPLDV
+486 ESIRYPRQPLDV
-498 LAQQVVAM
+498 LAQQIVAM

-517 LAVIRRSAPYE
+517 LAVIRRAAPYE

-651 DGPGRPLEL
+651 DRPGRPLEL

-683 LQLDAEAERAAV
+683 MQLDAEAERAAV

-704 AAKSSSETGSGAQ
+704 AGQPSSETGGAAA
-717 PPRRAAQR
+717 PPRRA
-725 LSRTAKPGPER
+725 SK
-736 PVSAANKSGKQQA
+736 
-749 TQREG
+749 
-754 STVSASSRAAEPT
+754 AAEPT

-822 CVLTPFGA
+822 CILTPFGA

-842 KLAEQAVGS
+842 KLAEQAAGS
-851 GDVNGMGGVELLWS
+851 REVNGMGGVELLWS
-865 DDGIVLRLPDVWSP
+865 DDGIVLRLPDVWLP
-879 DEPGSSGSAG
+879 DDHDGAAP

-898 TTGAP
+898 AGGTP

-990 FDVPALAEVL
+990 FDVPALTEVL

-1080 LQRLADGRRARSP
+1080 LQRLADGRRARSA
-1093 DELADVLN
+1093 DELADILS

-1110 IAHRCVTEQPV
+1110 IEHRC
-1121 SSTAEQAGEEAAQSG
+1121 
-1136 EPAVSEAPSSD
+1136 EPSAP
-1147 ESPSGEGW
+1147 GEGW
-1155 LAELMTERRA
+1155 LAELVAERRA

-1304 AWHSIERPR
+1304 AWHSIDRPR

-1334 ILETEV
+1334 ILETDV

-1347 YSGADLDAL
+1347 YSSADLDAL

-1390 PTDVEPD
+1390 PTDDEPD
-1397 DPVAAALLAHLS
+1397 DPVSAAVLAHLS
-1409 EHGAAFWPDLLAAAH
+1409 EHGAAFWPDLLSAAH
-1424 KATAAGEEQSP
+1424 AATA
-1435 ASDRSPSAD
+1435 D
-1444 VPDATPQVGPGP
+1444 
-1456 SDHDPTPPD
+1456 
-1465 AAVGSSRSGGST
+1465 SSQQ
-1477 VTSGDSSLPDV
+1477 GDSAALPAESTDG
-1488 AADLTRSDGRPEA
+1488 APDGRALAPKSAA
-1501 SAPTEPRQSA
+1501 SARPT

-1516 SERVLAALWDLVW
+1516 SERVLTALWDLVW

-1549 SRSKSS
+1549 GRSKSS
-1555 GAGRA
+1555 GRSAGAGRA
-1560 AGARHGARRGR
+1560 TGARQGARRGR

-1583 PRPGRLRGG
+1583 RPGRLRSG

-1676 ATAAAVERLRDYREH
+1676 ATAAAVERLRDYRE
-1691 SSPSHTDRHATPER
+1691 SSDE
-1705 PHDRSERS
+1705 
-1713 ADVVVLAAA
+1713 VVVLGAA

-1736 SDGRPSRT
+1736 SEGRPSRT
-1744 AGAHLVLADGTPLV
+1744 AGAHVVLADGAPLV

-1773 AADLRWIGALRQAL
+1773 AVDLRWIDALRRAL

-1818 FAPGYRGPT
+1818 FTAGYRGPT
-1827 LRP
+1827 LRT

>member
-1 MHTALGSFSAPTGE
+1 MHPALGAFSAPTAE
-15 WFASTFAAPTECQV
+15 WFASTFAAPTQCQV
-29 SGWQSIS
+29 SGWEAIS

-55 FLWAIDRVMSEPEPA
+55 FLWAIDRVMGEPEPA

-101 GLAAERL
+101 ALAAERL
-108 GVDVHMP
+108 GVDVHTP

-217 GSDPDQPAS
+217 GSDPDQPAA
-226 RHVEITDAGMT
+226 RQVEITDAGMT

-269 DHDDDFAEPVAV
+269 DHDDDFAP
-281 APSDTAPKLAVAPSD
+281 PLAVAPSD
-296 TAETAAQADPAP
+296 AAPSQAPNVAVSPDTQNQSAAPAP
-308 SPVAPS
+308 
-314 DTAASQTHSNS
+314 QTHSNS

-380 PEGVELVRAH
+380 PEGAELVRAH

-396 EQRLGVEDDLKAG
+396 EQRLAIEDDLKAG

-421 LGIDMGAVDLVVQVA
+421 LGIDMGAVDLVIQVA

-486 ESIRFPRQPLDV
+486 EAIRYPRQPLDV

-511 WSVPDL
+511 WSVDNIL
-517 LAVIRRSAPYE
+517 RVVRRAAPYE

-660 GRAVGAFIRTIGDE
+660 GRAVGAFIRTIGDA

-683 LQLDAEAERAAV
+683 MQLDAEAERAAV
-695 MARRGDVDP
+695 MARRGHVE
-704 AAKSSSETGSGAQ
+704 STS
-717 PPRRAAQR
+717 PPRRA
-725 LSRTAKPGPER
+725 SK
-736 PVSAANKSGKQQA
+736 
-749 TQREG
+749 
-754 STVSASSRAAEPT
+754 AAEPT

-822 CVLTPFGA
+822 CILTPFGA

-842 KLAEQAVGS
+842 KLAEQAAGS
-851 GDVNGMGGVELLWS
+851 GEVNGMGGVELLWS

-879 DEPGSSGSAG
+879 DDQAP

-898 TTGAP
+898 TSGAP

-1080 LQRLADGRRARSP
+1080 LQRLADGRRARSA
-1093 DELADVLN
+1093 DELADVLS

-1110 IAHRCVTEQPV
+1110 IEHRCESGPRA
-1121 SSTAEQAGEEAAQSG
+1121 SSSAEPTADEAAQAG
-1136 EPAVSEAPSSD
+1136 EPAVSDAPSSD
-1147 ESPSGEGW
+1147 ESPAGEGW
-1155 LAELMTERRA
+1155 LAELLAERRA

-1196 LPAALT
+1196 LPAVLT
-1202 VDVLTPGADPLDE
+1202 VDVLAPGTDPLDE
-1215 LVARFASTHVPFEA
+1215 LVARYASTHVPFEA
-1229 DAVAE
+1229 EAVAE
-1234 RLGIAVVRVT
+1234 RLGIPVVRVT

-1304 AWHSIERPR
+1304 AWHSIDRPR

-1334 ILETEV
+1334 ILETDV
-1340 LPARVAR
+1340 LPARVGR
-1347 YSGADLDAL
+1347 YSSADLDVL

-1390 PTDVEPD
+1390 PTDADPD
-1397 DPVAAALLAHLS
+1397 NPAAAAVLAHLS
-1409 EHGAAFWPDLLAAAH
+1409 EHGAAFWPDLLSAAH
-1424 KATAAGEEQSP
+1424 AATAVAGDEDGGSELPPESGDQT
-1435 ASDRSPSAD
+1435 SDR
-1444 VPDATPQVGPGP
+1444 
-1456 SDHDPTPPD
+1456 
-1465 AAVGSSRSGGST
+1465 R
-1477 VTSGDSSLPDV
+1477 
-1488 AADLTRSDGRPEA
+1488 R
-1501 SAPTEPRQSA
+1501 EPRATAGSARPA
-1511 DLANL
+1511 DLASL
-1516 SERVLAALWDLVW
+1516 SEQVLAALWDLVW

-1542 ALGPRRS
+1542 ALGPRRGG
-1549 SRSKSS
+1549 RSKSTGRS
-1555 GAGRA
+1555 PAAGRA
-1560 AGARHGARRGR
+1560 TGARHGARRGR

-1577 SGPARR
+1577 SGPRR
-1583 PRPGRLRGG
+1583 PRPGRLRSG

-1611 PSPTERA
+1611 PPPTERA

-1676 ATAAAVERLRDYREH
+1676 ATAAAVERLRDYRE
-1691 SSPSHTDRHATPER
+1691 SSDH
-1705 PHDRSERS
+1705 
-1713 ADVVVLAAA
+1713 VVVLGAA

-1744 AGAHLVLADGTPLV
+1744 AGAHVVLADGAPLV

-1773 AADLRWIGALRQAL
+1773 ADDLRWIGALRQSL

-1818 FAPGYRGPT
+1818 FTPGYRGPT
-1827 LRP
+1827 LRT

>member
-1 MHTALGSFSAPTGE
+1 M
-15 WFASTFAAPTECQV
+15 
-29 SGWQSIS
+29 
-36 AGRHC
+36 
-41 LIAAP
+41 IAAP

-55 FLWAIDRVMSEPEPA
+55 FLWAIDRVMSEPEPD

-101 GLAAERL
+101 SLAAERL

-191 LTGEPPQRIGLSA
+191 LTAEPPQRIGLSA

-217 GSDPDQPAS
+217 GSDPEQPAS

-269 DHDDDFAEPVAV
+269 DHDDDFAP
-281 APSDTAPKLAVAPSD
+281 PLAVAPSD
-296 TAETAAQADPAP
+296 ALPPQAPTEAVSPDTQIQPAP
-308 SPVAPS
+308 PAP
-314 DTAASQTHSNS
+314 QTHSNS
-325 IWPAIHPRLLEL
+325 IWPAIHPRLLQL

-380 PEGVELVRAH
+380 SEGAELVRAH

-396 EQRLGVEDDLKAG
+396 EQRLGIEDDLKAG

-517 LAVIRRSAPYE
+517 LAIIRRAAPYE

-683 LQLDAEAERAAV
+683 MQLDAEAERAAV

-704 AAKSSSETGSGAQ
+704 AGEPSSEKGGRAA
-717 PPRRAAQR
+717 PPRRAA
-725 LSRTAKPGPER
+725 K
-736 PVSAANKSGKQQA
+736 
-749 TQREG
+749 
-754 STVSASSRAAEPT
+754 AAEPT

-822 CVLTPFGA
+822 CILTPFGA

-842 KLAEQAVGS
+842 KLAEQAAGS
-851 GDVNGMGGVELLWS
+851 GETNGMGGVELLWS
-865 DDGIVLRLPDVWSP
+865 DDGIVLRLPDVWWS
-879 DEPGSSGSAG
+879 DDQAS

-898 TTGAP
+898 AGGAP

-1080 LQRLADGRRARSP
+1080 LQRLADGRRARSA
-1093 DELADVLN
+1093 DELADVLS
-1101 RVGDLTALE
+1101 RVGDLTAEE
-1110 IAHRCVTEQPV
+1110 ISYRCVSDAP
-1121 SSTAEQAGEEAAQSG
+1121 SSTAVPTADEAPQAGEAAAQ
-1136 EPAVSEAPSSD
+1136 V
-1147 ESPSGEGW
+1147 ESPREGW
-1155 LAELMTERRA
+1155 LAELLAERRA
-1165 VELRVAG
+1165 VELRIAG

-1215 LVARFASTHVPFEA
+1215 LVARFAATHVPFEA

-1234 RLGIAVVRVT
+1234 RLGIAAVRVT

-1290 VEPVPPEAYARFLA
+1290 VEPVPPEAYARFLS
-1304 AWHSIERPR
+1304 AWHSIDRPR

-1334 ILETEV
+1334 ILETDV

-1347 YSGADLDAL
+1347 YSSADLDAL
-1356 LASGE
+1356 LVSGE

-1390 PTDVEPD
+1390 PTEPEPD
-1397 DPVAAALLAHLS
+1397 NPVAAAVLAHLA
-1409 EHGAAFWPDLLAAAH
+1409 EHGAAFWPDLLSAAH
-1424 KATAAGEEQSP
+1424 AATAD
-1435 ASDRSPSAD
+1435 SDGQAD
-1444 VPDATPQVGPGP
+1444 L
-1456 SDHDPTPPD
+1456 
-1465 AAVGSSRSGGST
+1465 
-1477 VTSGDSSLPDV
+1477 SSL
-1488 AADLTRSDGRPEA
+1488 
-1501 SAPTEPRQSA
+1501 
-1511 DLANL
+1511 
-1516 SERVLAALWDLVW
+1516 SEQVLAALWDMVW

-1542 ALGPRRS
+1542 ALGPRRTGR
-1549 SRSKSS
+1549 SRSS
-1555 GAGRA
+1555 GAGRS
-1560 AGARHGARRGR
+1560 AGARQGARRGR

-1583 PRPGRLRGG
+1583 RPGRLRSG
-1592 GPPSAAGRWS
+1592 GPPRAAGRWS

-1611 PSPTERA
+1611 PAPTERA

-1676 ATAAAVERLRDYREH
+1676 ATAAAVERLRDYRE
-1691 SSPSHTDRHATPER
+1691 SSDE
-1705 PHDRSERS
+1705 
-1713 ADVVVLAAA
+1713 VVVLGAA

-1729 AALSWPP
+1729 AALGWPPPARTWCWLTAPRSSRWTAAGAPCTPSSTPWTICAGSERCVRHSPRAGSPRSSWPASTPAPPP
-1736 SDGRPSRT
+1736 STRST
-1744 AGAHLVLADGTPLV
+1744 TH
-1758 ALDRG
+1758 
-1763 GRTLHTFEHA
+1763 
-1773 AADLRWIGALRQAL
+1773 
-1787 ADGRLAKVELARID
+1787 
-1801 AGPAAEHPIH
+1801 
-1811 DALIEHG
+1811 
-1818 FAPGYRGPT
+1818 
-1827 LRP
+1827 

>member
-1 MHTALGSFSAPTGE
+1 
-15 WFASTFAAPTECQV
+15 V

-36 AGRHC
+36 EGRHC

-70 RAERTRVL
+70 RGERTRVL

-101 GLAAERL
+101 ALAAERL

-191 LTGEPPQRIGLSA
+191 LTAEQGHSPQRIGLSA
-204 TQRPLSEVARFLG
+204 TQRPLSEVAHFLG
-217 GSDPDQPAS
+217 GSDPGQPAS

-269 DHDDDFAEPVAV
+269 DHDDDFAPLPAV
-281 APSDTAPKLAVAPSD
+281 ASSDTASPEAVPPETTPLEAP
-296 TAETAAQADPAP
+296 AQPDPAP
-308 SPVAPS
+308 APE
-314 DTAASQTHSNS
+314 THSNS
-325 IWPAIHPRLLEL
+325 IWPAIHPRLLAL
-337 VYAHRSTIIFTN
+337 IYAHRSTIIFTN

-366 EGLNRAAEAEGTSP
+366 DGLNRAAEAEGTSP
-380 PEGVELVRAH
+380 PEGAELVRAH

-396 EQRLGVEDDLKAG
+396 EQRLSIEDDLKSG

-421 LGIDMGAVDLVVQVA
+421 LGIDMGAVDLVIQVA

-486 ESIRFPRQPLDV
+486 EAIRFPRQPLDV

-511 WSVPDL
+511 WSVADL
-517 LAVIRRSAPYE
+517 LAVIRRAAPYE
-528 QLSEEVFSSVLDL
+528 QLSEEVFCSVLDL

-683 LQLDAEAERAAV
+683 MQLDAEAERAMV
-695 MARRGDVDP
+695 TARRGDVDP
-704 AAKSSSETGSGAQ
+704 ASEPSSENGGEAA
-717 PPRRAAQR
+717 PPRRASKAAQ
-725 LSRTAKPGPER
+725 
-736 PVSAANKSGKQQA
+736 
-749 TQREG
+749 
-754 STVSASSRAAEPT
+754 PT
-767 ARLVEQ
+767 ARLLEQ

-799 GAVPDDRTI
+799 GALPDDRTV

-822 CVLTPFGA
+822 CILTPFGA

-842 KLAEQAVGS
+842 KFAQQAAGS
-851 GDVNGMGGVELLWS
+851 GGAFADGMGGVELLWS
-865 DDGIVLRLPDVWSP
+865 DDGIVLRLPDVWLP
-879 DEPGSSGSAG
+879 DDHDGAAP

-898 TTGAP
+898 ASGAP

-909 LALDPDEVRDA
+909 LALDPDEVRES

-937 VAGRALLLPRRRPG
+937 IAGRALLLPRRRPG

-990 FDVPALAEVL
+990 FDVSALAEVL

-1093 DELADVLN
+1093 DELADVLA
-1101 RVGDLTALE
+1101 RVGDLTAEELSY
-1110 IAHRCVTEQPV
+1110 RCEPGAVAPASHERDAPESTEGDEATAPQP
-1121 SSTAEQAGEEAAQSG
+1121 EAASG
-1136 EPAVSEAPSSD
+1136 ER
-1147 ESPSGEGW
+1147 W
-1155 LAELMTERRA
+1155 LAELLAERRA

-1202 VDVLTPGADPLDE
+1202 VDMLTPGADPLDE
-1215 LVARFASTHVPFEA
+1215 LVARFAATHVPFEA

-1271 DTSVLRT
+1271 DTAVLRT

-1290 VEPVPPEAYARFLA
+1290 VEPVPPEAYARFVA
-1304 AWHSIERPR
+1304 AWHSIDRPR

-1334 ILETEV
+1334 ILEADV

-1347 YSGADLDAL
+1347 YSGADLDGL

-1372 NDGRIRLYW
+1372 NDGRVRLYW
-1381 RDEIATLAP
+1381 RDEVATLAP
-1390 PTDVEPD
+1390 PPADEPD
-1397 DPVAAALLAHLS
+1397 DPVSAAVLAHLS
-1409 EHGAAFWPDLLAAAH
+1409 EHGAAFWGDLLSAAH
-1424 KATAAGEEQSP
+1424 AATADSHGQA
-1435 ASDRSPSAD
+1435 
-1444 VPDATPQVGPGP
+1444 
-1456 SDHDPTPPD
+1456 
-1465 AAVGSSRSGGST
+1465 
-1477 VTSGDSSLPDV
+1477 DSSGPALES
-1488 AADLTRSDGRPEA
+1488 AGGASDGRVSP
-1501 SAPTEPRQSA
+1501 PPA
-1511 DLANL
+1511 DLASL
-1516 SERVLAALWDLVW
+1516 SERVLAVLWDLVW

-1542 ALGPRRS
+1542 ALDPRRGTQRP
-1549 SRSKSS
+1549 RS
-1555 GAGRA
+1555 AARRA
-1560 AGARHGARRGR
+1560 AGSGRQGARRGR

-1583 PRPGRLRGG
+1583 RPGRLRSG
-1592 GPPSAAGRWS
+1592 GPPAAAGRWS

-1676 ATAAAVERLRDYREH
+1676 ATAAAVERLRDHREG
-1691 SSPSHTDRHATPER
+1691 SDE
-1705 PHDRSERS
+1705 
-1713 ADVVVLAAA
+1713 VVVLGAA

-1729 AALSWPP
+1729 AALAWPP

-1744 AGAHLVLADGTPLV
+1744 AGAHVVLADGAPLV

-1773 AADLRWIGALRQAL
+1773 ADDLRWIDSLRQAL
-1787 ADGRLAKVELARID
+1787 ADGRLARVELARID

-1811 DALIEHG
+1811 DLLIENG
-1818 FAPGYRGPT
+1818 FTPGYRGPT

>member
-1 MHTALGSFSAPTGE
+1 MHPALGSFSAPTGE

-29 SGWQSIS
+29 SGWESIS

-101 GLAAERL
+101 SLAAERL

-217 GSDPDQPAS
+217 GTDPDQPAS

-269 DHDDDFAEPVAV
+269 DHDDDFAPPLAA
-281 APSDTAPKLAVAPSD
+281 APSDTAPPQAPIETVSPD
-296 TAETAAQADPAP
+296 TQTQPAP
-308 SPVAPS
+308 P
-314 DTAASQTHSNS
+314 AAQTHSNS

-380 PEGVELVRAH
+380 PEGAELVRAH

-396 EQRLGVEDDLKAG
+396 EQRLGIEDDLKAG

-517 LAVIRRSAPYE
+517 LAVIRRAAPYE

-660 GRAVGAFIRTIGDE
+660 GRAVGAFIRTIGDA
-674 LPADLESHL
+674 LPTDLESHL
-683 LQLDAEAERAAV
+683 MQLEAEAERSAV
-695 MARRGDVDP
+695 MARRGDVEST
-704 AAKSSSETGSGAQ
+704 SS
-717 PPRRAAQR
+717 PRRAGES
-725 LSRTAKPGPER
+725 LSPTATPGPER
-736 PVSAANKSGKQQA
+736 PASQSSRGTEKTGGKQQE

-754 STVSASSRAAEPT
+754 ASVRASSKAAAPT

-773 LQRENCLDRSA
+773 LQRENCLDSSA

-822 CVLTPFGA
+822 CILTPFGA

-842 KLAEQAVGS
+842 KLAEQAAGS

-879 DEPGSSGSAG
+879 DGQDGAGAAG
-889 NGSAWDSPG
+889 NGSAWDWPG
-898 TTGAP
+898 ASGAP

-1000 SDIRSRKIRM
+1000 SDIRTRKIRM

-1093 DELADVLN
+1093 DELADVLS
-1101 RVGDLTALE
+1101 RVGDLTAEE
-1110 IAHRCVTEQPV
+1110 ISYRCVTEQPV
-1121 SSTAEQAGEEAAQSG
+1121 SSTAEQAVDEAAEAAG
-1136 EPAVSEAPSSD
+1136 EPAVSDAPSSD
-1147 ESPSGEGW
+1147 ESSAGEAW
-1155 LAELMTERRA
+1155 LAELVAERRA

-1202 VDVLTPGADPLDE
+1202 VDMLTPGTDPLDE

-1234 RLGIAVVRVT
+1234 RLGIAEVRVT

-1304 AWHSIERPR
+1304 AWHSIDRPR

-1334 ILETEV
+1334 ILETDV

-1347 YSGADLDAL
+1347 YSAADLDAL

-1372 NDGRIRLYW
+1372 NDGRVRLYW

-1390 PTDVEPD
+1390 PTEPEPD
-1397 DPVAAALLAHLS
+1397 NPVSAAVLAHLS
-1409 EHGAAFWPDLLAAAH
+1409 EHGAAFWPDLLSAAH
-1424 KATAAGEEQSP
+1424 AATA
-1435 ASDRSPSAD
+1435 D
-1444 VPDATPQVGPGP
+1444 
-1456 SDHDPTPPD
+1456 
-1465 AAVGSSRSGGST
+1465 SSQQ
-1477 VTSGDSSLPDV
+1477 GDSAALPAESTDG
-1488 AADLTRSDGRPEA
+1488 APDGRALAPKSAA
-1501 SAPTEPRQSA
+1501 SARPT

-1542 ALGPRRS
+1542 ALGPRRGG
-1549 SRSKSS
+1549 RSKSS

-1560 AGARHGARRGR
+1560 AGARQGARRGR

-1583 PRPGRLRGG
+1583 RPGRLRSG

-1618 HGGAQALLERHG
+1618 HGSAQALLERHG

-1676 ATAAAVERLRDYREH
+1676 ATAAAVERLRDYRE
-1691 SSPSHTDRHATPER
+1691 SSS
-1705 PHDRSERS
+1705 
-1713 ADVVVLAAA
+1713 DVVVLGAA

-1744 AGAHLVLADGTPLV
+1744 AGAHVVLADGAPLV

-1773 AADLRWIGALRQAL
+1773 ADDLRWIGALRQAL

-1818 FAPGYRGPT
+1818 FTAGYRGPT
-1827 LRP
+1827 LRT

>member
-1 MHTALGSFSAPTGE
+1 MHTALGAFTAPTAE

-36 AGRHC
+36 EGRHC

-55 FLWAIDRVMSEPEPA
+55 FLWAIDRVMSEPEPD

-101 GLAAERL
+101 SLAAERL

-191 LTGEPPQRIGLSA
+191 LTAEPPQRIGLSA

-217 GSDPDQPAS
+217 GDDPDEPAS

-269 DHDDDFAEPVAV
+269 DHDDDFTPPPAV
-281 APSDTAPKLAVAPSD
+281 APSNTAPP
-296 TAETAAQADPAP
+296 
-308 SPVAPS
+308 
-314 DTAASQTHSNS
+314 QTHSNS
-325 IWPAIHPRLLEL
+325 IWPAIHPRLLAL
-337 VYAHRSTIIFTN
+337 IYAHRSTIIFTN

-380 PEGVELVRAH
+380 PEGAELVRAH

-396 EQRLGVEDDLKAG
+396 EQRLGIEDDLKAG

-476 VAQRMGTGEI
+476 VAQRMGSGEI
-486 ESIRFPRQPLDV
+486 EAIRFPRQPLDV

-511 WSVPDL
+511 WSVDDIL
-517 LAVIRRSAPYE
+517 RVVRRAAPYE
-528 QLSEEVFSSVLDL
+528 QLSEEVFASVLDL

-660 GRAVGAFIRTIGDE
+660 GRAVGAFIRTVGDE

-683 LQLDAEAERAAV
+683 MQLDAEAERAAV

-704 AAKSSSETGSGAQ
+704 ASQPSSENGGDTA
-717 PPRRAAQR
+717 PLRRASKAAQ
-725 LSRTAKPGPER
+725 
-736 PVSAANKSGKQQA
+736 
-749 TQREG
+749 
-754 STVSASSRAAEPT
+754 PT
-767 ARLVEQ
+767 ARLLEQ

-792 DAQRAAT
+792 DAQRIAT
-799 GAVPDDRTI
+799 GVIPDDRTI

-822 CVLTPFGA
+822 CILTPFGA
-830 RVHAPWGIALQA
+830 RVHAPWGIALQS
-842 KLAEQAVGS
+842 KLAEQSANS
-851 GDVNGMGGVELLWS
+851 GGALADGMGGVELLWS

-879 DEPGSSGSAG
+879 DDHDGAVP
-889 NGSAWDSPG
+889 NGSAWDSPRAS
-898 TTGAP
+898 GAP

-909 LALDPDEVRDA
+909 LALDPDEVREA
-920 IVSHLPSTAL
+920 IVGQLPSTAL

-1029 ISVFMYGGDAPL
+1029 IAVFMYGGDAPL

-1048 LALDRDLLADLLGAE
+1048 LALDRDLLSDLLGAE

-1071 EVLATLELE
+1071 EVLAELELE
-1080 LQRLADGRRARSP
+1080 LQRLADGRRARST
-1093 DELADVLN
+1093 DELADVLA
-1101 RVGDLTALE
+1101 RVGDLTAEELSY
-1110 IAHRCVTEQPV
+1110 RCEPSAPAPPQHEGDAPG
-1121 SSTAEQAGEEAAQSG
+1121 SAEVDEAAAIQSETAPG
-1136 EPAVSEAPSSD
+1136 ER
-1147 ESPSGEGW
+1147 W
-1155 LAELMTERRA
+1155 LGDLLAERRA
-1165 VELRVAG
+1165 VELRIAG
-1172 ETRYVAVEDA
+1172 EVRYVAVEDA

-1196 LPAALT
+1196 LPAAFMN
-1202 VDVLTPGADPLDE
+1202 DVLVEGADPLDE
-1215 LVARFASTHVPFEA
+1215 LVARFAATHIPFEA
-1229 DAVAE
+1229 EAAAL
-1234 RLGIAVVRVT
+1234 RWGIPAIRVT
-1244 AALNRLETAK
+1244 AALSRLETAK

-1263 DGTSTEWC
+1263 DGTGTEWC

-1283 LARLRRE
+1283 LARLRHE

-1304 AWHSIERPR
+1304 GWHSIDRPR
-1313 RGADALAD
+1313 RGGDALAD

-1334 ILETEV
+1334 ILETDV

-1347 YSGADLDAL
+1347 YSGADLDGL

-1372 NDGRIRLYW
+1372 NDGRVRLYW
-1381 RDEIATLAP
+1381 RDEVATLAP
-1390 PTDVEPD
+1390 TPDDTPD
-1397 DPVAAALLAHLS
+1397 DPVSAAVLAHLG
-1409 EHGAAFWPDLLAAAH
+1409 ERGAAFWPDLLSAAH
-1424 KATAAGEEQSP
+1424 AATA
-1435 ASDRSPSAD
+1435 D
-1444 VPDATPQVGPGP
+1444 
-1456 SDHDPTPPD
+1456 
-1465 AAVGSSRSGGST
+1465 
-1477 VTSGDSSLPDV
+1477 
-1488 AADLTRSDGRPEA
+1488 SDGRATGSDTPAGSSVPAGETLG
-1501 SAPTEPRQSA
+1501 SATGGRAPSRPANLE
-1511 DLANL
+1511 NL
-1516 SERVLAALWDLVW
+1516 SERVLAVLWDLVW

-1542 ALGPRRS
+1542 SLGPRRS
-1549 SRSKSS
+1549 GRNRSTGRSPR
-1555 GAGRA
+1555 GGRA
-1560 AGARHGARRGR
+1560 AGSGRQGARRGR

-1583 PRPGRLRGG
+1583 RPGRLRSG

-1618 HGGAQALLERHG
+1618 HGAAQALLERHG
-1630 IVTRPGVLAEGHP
+1630 IVTRPGVLGEGHP

-1667 VEGLGAAQF
+1667 TEGLGASQF
-1676 ATAAAVERLRDYREH
+1676 ATAAAVERLRDYREG
-1691 SSPSHTDRHATPER
+1691 SGDMML
-1705 PHDRSERS
+1705 
-1713 ADVVVLAAA
+1713 LAAA

-1729 AALSWPP
+1729 AALAWPP

-1744 AGAHLVLADGTPLV
+1744 AGGHVVLADGVPLV
-1758 ALDRG
+1758 MLDRG

-1773 AADLRWIGALRQAL
+1773 AADLRWIDALRDGL
-1787 ADGRLAKVELARID
+1787 AAGRLARVELGRID
-1801 AGPAAEHPIH
+1801 GADAAEHPIH
-1811 DALIEHG
+1811 DLLVENG
-1818 FAPGYRGPT
+1818 FTPGYRGPT
-1827 LRP
+1827 LRT

>member
-1 MHTALGSFSAPTGE
+1 MHPALGAFSAPTAA
-15 WFASTFAAPTECQV
+15 WFSSTFAEPTQCQV
-29 SGWQSIS
+29 SGWETIS
-36 AGRHC
+36 QGSHC

-55 FLWAIDRVMSEPEPA
+55 FLWAIDRVMCEPEPP
-70 RAERTRVL
+70 RGERTRVL
-78 YLSPLRALAVDVDKN
+78 YLSPLRALAVDIDKN
-93 LRAPLAGI
+93 LRAPLTGI

-108 GVDVHMP
+108 GADVHMP

-191 LTGEPPQRIGLSA
+191 LTATKGGSPQRIGLSA

-217 GSDPDQPAS
+217 GNDPDQPAS

-237 KQLDVEVIV
+237 KQLEVEVIV

-269 DHDDDFAEPVAV
+269 DHDDDFALESPPPTLRDEK
-281 APSDTAPKLAVAPSD
+281 APSDTVPSD
-296 TAETAAQADPAP
+296 TASDTVASDEASPQSAPAP
-308 SPVAPS
+308 E
-314 DTAASQTHSNS
+314 THSNS

-349 ARRLAERLAT
+349 ARRLAERLAS

-366 EGLNRAAEAEGTSP
+366 DGLNRAAEAEGTSP
-380 PEGVELVRAH
+380 PEGAELVRAH

-396 EQRLGVEDDLKAG
+396 EQRLGIEDDLKAG

-421 LGIDMGAVDLVVQVA
+421 LGIDMGAVDLVIQVA

-511 WSVPDL
+511 WSVPDM
-517 LAVIRRSAPYE
+517 LAVLRRAAPYE

-674 LPADLESHL
+674 IPADLESHL
-683 LQLDAEAERAAV
+683 MQLDAEAERAAV
-695 MARRGDVDP
+695 AARRGNQTSP
-704 AAKSSSETGSGAQ
+704 GSGAQ
-717 PPRRAAQR
+717 P
-725 LSRTAKPGPER
+725 SRKA
-736 PVSAANKSGKQQA
+736 
-749 TQREG
+749 
-754 STVSASSRAAEPT
+754 SRAAEPT
-767 ARLVEQ
+767 ARLVER
-773 LQRENCLDRSA
+773 LQQENCLDRSA

-792 DAQRAAT
+792 EAQRVAT
-799 GAVPDDRTI
+799 GVVPDDRTI

-842 KLAEQAVGS
+842 KLAEQAAGS
-851 GDVNGMGGVELLWS
+851 AGALADGMGGVELLWS

-879 DEPGSSGSAG
+879 DDHDGQGTG
-889 NGSAWDSPG
+889 DHGSAWSSPG
-898 TTGAP
+898 AGAAP

-909 LALDPDEVRDA
+909 LALDPDEVREA

-990 FDVPALAEVL
+990 FDVPALSEVL
-1000 SDIRSRKIRM
+1000 ADIRSRKIRM

-1093 DELADVLN
+1093 DELADVLS
-1101 RVGDLTALE
+1101 RVGDLTSEELSY
-1110 IAHRCVTEQPV
+1110 RCEPSAPLPSPHEHDAAEPVESARAGTAAAVSKRHSSSGGQGSAGPPDIDETQPV
-1121 SSTAEQAGEEAAQSG
+1121 
-1136 EPAVSEAPSSD
+1136 PSPD
-1147 ESPSGEGW
+1147 ALSGEGW
-1155 LAELMTERRA
+1155 LAELVAQRRA
-1165 VELRVAG
+1165 VELRIAG

-1202 VDVLTPGADPLDE
+1202 VDVLPPGTDPLDE
-1215 LVARFASTHVPFEA
+1215 LVARFAATHVPFEA
-1229 DAVAE
+1229 ESIAQ
-1234 RLGIAVVRVT
+1234 RLGIGEARVT
-1244 AALNRLETAK
+1244 ASLNRLETAR

-1263 DGTSTEWC
+1263 DGTGTEWC

-1283 LARLRRE
+1283 LARLRHE
-1290 VEPVPPEAYARFLA
+1290 VEPVPPEAYARFVA
-1304 AWHSIERPR
+1304 AWHSVDRPR

-1334 ILETEV
+1334 ILEADV

-1372 NDGRIRLYW
+1372 NDGRVRLYW

-1390 PTDVEPD
+1390 PPDDEPD
-1397 DPVAAALLAHLS
+1397 DPVTTALLGHLA
-1409 EHGAAFWPDLLAAAH
+1409 ERGAAFWPDLLNAAASGLRDDDPEGSSSPPQ
-1424 KATAAGEEQSP
+1424 ASP
-1435 ASDRSPSAD
+1435 ATSTDFSA
-1444 VPDATPQVGPGP
+1444 
-1456 SDHDPTPPD
+1456 
-1465 AAVGSSRSGGST
+1465 
-1477 VTSGDSSLPDV
+1477 
-1488 AADLTRSDGRPEA
+1488 
-1501 SAPTEPRQSA
+1501 
-1511 DLANL
+1511 
-1516 SERVLAALWDLVW
+1516 RVLAALWDLVW

-1536 TLAPLR
+1536 TFAPLR
-1542 ALGPRRS
+1542 TLGPRRS
-1549 SRSKSS
+1549 ARRSRSAASRSS

-1560 AGARHGARRGR
+1560 AGSGRQGARRGR
-1571 SGVLTR
+1571 AGVLTR
-1577 SGPARR
+1577 SGPRRR
-1583 PRPGRLRGG
+1583 PRPGRLRSG

-1611 PSPTERA
+1611 PSATEHA
-1618 HGGAQALLERHG
+1618 HGSAQALLERHG

-1676 ATAAAVERLRDYREH
+1676 ATAAAVERLRDHREG
-1691 SSPSHTDRHATPER
+1691 AG
-1705 PHDRSERS
+1705 
-1713 ADVVVLAAA
+1713 DVLMLGAA

-1736 SDGRPSRT
+1736 SGGRPSRT
-1744 AGAHLVLADGTPLV
+1744 AGGHVVLADGVPLV
-1758 ALDRG
+1758 MADRG

-1773 AADLRWIGALRQAL
+1773 ATDLRWIDALRHAL

-1801 AGPAAEHPIH
+1801 ATSAAEHPIH
-1811 DALIEHG
+1811 DTLIENG
-1818 FAPGYRGPT
+1818 FTSGYRGPT
-1827 LRP
+1827 LRA